1 MTIYTDDAPETETI
15 YNVSN
20 FNNTTEFDG
29 EGMLIAIIYTG
40 LDYTHEAFLTDP
52 SCPAL
57 NKDTIDTFIASTC
70 ANSLATNAKKDPLTA
85 DSVYIN
91 AKIPFAYDY
100 ANNDTDVMPKATASN
115 GYHGTHVAGIAA
127 GNSPTFRGVAL
138 NAQIAAMKVF
148 SDSASSATT
157 STILATLCDAVI
169 IDADVINFSLGSV
182 AGLSYAAD
190 ELTNQI
196 YQAIEDANILVAASA
211 GNSYNTAMGSNAG
224 DFPVTENPDY
234 GIVSSP
240 STYEGVI
247 SVASANSHIIEET
260 YLKSDELSFTYI
272 SAYNSL
278 TETTY
283 NIFDFINA
291 GTYELV
297 NIENY
302 GSADAYENTDVKG
315 KIVITQRGGG
325 LSFEEKELAA
335 YNAGAAGIIIYDNVT
350 GYGINMVVA
359 PENMKIACV
368 YVSKEAGEALINQKT
383 VTFSEEFIKSTPSMS
398 TFSSWGPTP
407 ELQIKPEITGIGGSV
422 YSAYTNGGYAYAS
435 GTSMASPYV
444 AGILALVKQSI
455 QANYP
460 SLTDEEIYNA
470 VYQRVMSTAD
480 ILTDLNGNYY
490 PVRQQGAG
498 LINAVSAIESEA
510 YIYVQNSS
518 KTKIELGDDK
528 ECRGIYNLT
537 FRVMNLSA
545 SPITY
550 FVDPIVLADEV
561 SSDGY
566 TLTQMGKVL
575 EGAAYTVRVA
585 EGGSADGYYITV
597 DAQGY
602 AVVTVRIELSE
613 KDKAYITDNFEYGTY
628 VEGWVILRPSDAE
641 KCTLSI
647 PYLTFF
653 GDWTSLPILDSDIYN
668 LDDTLTTGAFL
679 YAYNYFYYFVPGSYT
694 FSLPDGYEKPEA
706 DMDKAALSF
715 DSYFE
720 YKNYESTAAI
730 FFGTRRNITGATIE
744 IRNAISGEV
753 YAIYESNTGISKSYH
768 SEDNYVLSGYYIYF
782 SPYDLHIP
790 GNSLIEINVKVY
802 ANYLEDPQYKNN
814 DTYSMTFRVDY
825 ESPTIENV
833 TTEWVDDK
841 LILSFD
847 TWDEYY
853 IQCATMAAINMSNW
867 EKNLGAKYG
876 IVNNYAVYFPAMS
889 NGFKYPFIPAY
900 TDKGETASF
909 IFDITSIYYEYLSNP
924 DAYTYAITVYDY
936 ALNPVTYCL
945 DLSNLGKIEAF
956 ELDRTEI
963 TLDINEYT
971 ELVPLFT
978 PNENVNKDVTWS
990 VDNPEVISLEN
1001 GRILALSAGTATVT
1015 AVTANG
1021 ELSAQCVVTVT
1032 QNFASP
1038 YYAETITLDTES
1050 LSLVENSS
1058 YTLTIV
1064 SVEPWYTT
1072 NKNVLFASS
1081 DESVATVDENGKI
1094 TGISEGNA
1102 IITVSAADGGG
1113 AQALCN
1119 VQVTSGYSEFTIEG
1133 TILKAYSG
1141 NAAVV
1146 VVPEEVTDIGT
1157 VFMNNTYIQKVILP
1171 EGITQLANY
1180 AFYNCTN
1187 LAEINIPANVTT
1199 IGNYCFDYCGSLSTV
1214 IFEGTALTSIGNYSF
1229 AFTTSLKAI
1238 DLPEG
1243 LTTINTAAFNASGI
1257 EEIVMPSTLSVI
1269 GDGAFYY
1276 ALALRSVTFNEGLE
1290 NICREAF
1297 YGCSSLKEIIIPD
1310 SVTSISR
1317 YSVTSAGSTSSNYYT
1332 FAYCTSLERVVL
1344 GSNVTKIG
1352 KYAFYGCSSLKEIE
1366 WGGVTALYGYAFA
1379 ACGFEELTLPE
1390 QITSFNTYAFAD
1402 NVNLKKVYYYSSVSQ
1417 NYLFANCTSLETVA
1431 IKTDQ
1436 AFTFSSTT
1444 FSGCTSLAAFYV
1456 DENNASFT
1464 VIDNFLVRTDTM
1476 EATAIPGIL
1485 LTQEVVTIPEGITT
1499 FPAVFQNDTA
1509 LKTVYL
1515 PSTITSLPSS
1525 AFSNCSSLENV
1536 IFADN
1541 CALTSLPTYTF
1552 RNCSALTKISLP
1564 DNLETLGNYVF
1575 YGCTALTEV
1584 EFPNS
1589 ILSIGNYVFSGCTAL
1604 AEIEFPDSLLS
1615 IGNYV
1620 FQNCSS
1626 LKKVYFSENLASIG
1640 SYAFNKC
1647 SSLTEVKLPES
1658 LTSIGSNAFSGCT
1671 SLEVINLPDNFSS
1684 ISDYAFSQCTSLKEI
1699 DFPENVVSIGKYT
1712 FQQCSS
1718 LQNISISE
1726 GLVSI
1731 GNYAFYQCSSL
1742 NEISLPDSVN
1752 SIGTGAFK
1760 DCVEL
1765 KSLKLP
1771 ASLTN
1776 VPASIISDTLIES
1789 ITIPASVTS
1798 INTTAFSKAYKL
1810 REFIV
1815 EEGNE
1820 NFSVRDGIL
1829 FSSETPYILP
1839 NVLCGDDET
1848 WTVPEY
1854 FTSLPSQFFAYKTAG
1869 TVVIPSTVTE
1879 MVSSYLF
1886 KNSRIKE
1893 VIIET
1898 PFTEIHSYMYN
1909 YSHLEKIV
1917 IPDSVTTIGNN
1928 AFSYCDALKE
1938 VIIPESVVSIGTT
1951 LFANCNSINY
1961 LEIRSSC
1968 PDICNIFASPN
1979 MYETS
1984 SGVYLDNQISYTTWT
1999 SSLETLII
2007 AGNDY
2012 FTVVDNV
2019 LYTKDMKTLVLYPGG
2034 LTQSEFAIPEGVTR
2048 IEALAFRGNDNLTKV
2063 ILPESLVSIGHTA
2076 LYSCANL
2083 KTFEFRSYNAPLLEH
2098 YVNDDFY
2105 QYSIFTD
2112 KFLTNISD
2120 ADGSLE
2126 MIRPSNGKG
2135 YDSKYYLT
2143 YFGTV
2148 QLSEEVYEPAAKEL
2162 AATILNTQVFS
2173 LDDSDNI
2180 AQLRAAYDALSDA
2193 QKAHM
2198 GSEVLAK
2205 LTELEN
2211 SIALLVSQAAD
2222 LSAANVIND
2231 AIDIY
2236 FNSQYPS
2243 AQDMLDAI
2251 GKIMTDYDALTEN
2264 QKGYVNYNVILYG
2277 YDLAEANIVSEAIA
2291 VLSAGSDKTD
2301 IENARA
2307 AYEALNDTQK
2317 ALVNNYSDLLTAE
2330 YNMLQSAYDEALK
2343 AAEDAEK
2350 AVQEAQK
2357 EIEDLKEQ
2365 LRTSII
2371 SCQGE
2376 LDAFSITAALLLAV
2390 ACAVRII
2397 IKKKNKIS
2405 NK

>member
-1 MTIYTDDAPETETI
+1 M
-15 YNVSN
+15 
-20 FNNTTEFDG
+20 
-29 EGMLIAIIYTG
+29 
-40 LDYTHEAFLTDP
+40 
-52 SCPAL
+52 
-57 NKDTIDTFIASTC
+57 
-70 ANSLATNAKKDPLTA
+70 
-85 DSVYIN
+85 
-91 AKIPFAYDY
+91 
-100 ANNDTDVMPKATASN
+100 
-115 GYHGTHVAGIAA
+115 
-127 GNSPTFRGVAL
+127 
-138 NAQIAAMKVF
+138 
-148 SDSASSATT
+148 
-157 STILATLCDAVI
+157 
-169 IDADVINFSLGSV
+169 
-182 AGLSYAAD
+182 
-190 ELTNQI
+190 
-196 YQAIEDANILVAASA
+196 
-211 GNSYNTAMGSNAG
+211 
-224 DFPVTENPDY
+224 
-234 GIVSSP
+234 
-240 STYEGVI
+240 
-247 SVASANSHIIEET
+247 
-260 YLKSDELSFTYI
+260 
-272 SAYNSL
+272 
-278 TETTY
+278 
-283 NIFDFINA
+283 
-291 GTYELV
+291 
-297 NIENY
+297 
-302 GSADAYENTDVKG
+302 
-315 KIVITQRGGG
+315 
-325 LSFEEKELAA
+325 
-335 YNAGAAGIIIYDNVT
+335 
-350 GYGINMVVA
+350 
-359 PENMKIACV
+359 
-368 YVSKEAGEALINQKT
+368 
-383 VTFSEEFIKSTPSMS
+383 
-398 TFSSWGPTP
+398 
-407 ELQIKPEITGIGGSV
+407 
-422 YSAYTNGGYAYAS
+422 
-435 GTSMASPYV
+435 
-444 AGILALVKQSI
+444 
-455 QANYP
+455 
-460 SLTDEEIYNA
+460 
-470 VYQRVMSTAD
+470 
-480 ILTDLNGNYY
+480 
-490 PVRQQGAG
+490 
-498 LINAVSAIESEA
+498 
-510 YIYVQNSS
+510 
-518 KTKIELGDDK
+518 
-528 ECRGIYNLT
+528 
-537 FRVMNLSA
+537 
-545 SPITY
+545 
-550 FVDPIVLADEV
+550 
-561 SSDGY
+561 
-566 TLTQMGKVL
+566 
-575 EGAAYTVRVA
+575 
-585 EGGSADGYYITV
+585 
-597 DAQGY
+597 
-602 AVVTVRIELSE
+602 
-613 KDKAYITDNFEYGTY
+613 
-628 VEGWVILRPSDAE
+628 
-641 KCTLSI
+641 
-647 PYLTFF
+647 
-653 GDWTSLPILDSDIYN
+653 
-668 LDDTLTTGAFL
+668 
-679 YAYNYFYYFVPGSYT
+679 
-694 FSLPDGYEKPEA
+694 
-706 DMDKAALSF
+706 
-715 DSYFE
+715 
-720 YKNYESTAAI
+720 
-730 FFGTRRNITGATIE
+730 
-744 IRNAISGEV
+744 
-753 YAIYESNTGISKSYH
+753 
-768 SEDNYVLSGYYIYF
+768 LSGYYIYF

-936 ALNPVTYCL
+936 ALTPVTYCL

-1276 ALALRSVTFNEGLE
+1276 ALALHSVTFNEGLE

-1352 KYAFYGCSSLKEIE
+1352 KYTFYGCSSLKEIE

-1417 NYLFANCTSLETVA
+1417 NYVFANCT
-1431 IKTDQ
+1431 
-1436 AFTFSSTT
+1436 
-1444 FSGCTSLAAFYV
+1444 
-1456 DENNASFT
+1456 
-1464 VIDNFLVRTDTM
+1464 
-1476 EATAIPGIL
+1476 
-1485 LTQEVVTIPEGITT
+1485 
-1499 FPAVFQNDTA
+1499 
-1509 LKTVYL
+1509 
-1515 PSTITSLPSS
+1515 
-1525 AFSNCSSLENV
+1525 
-1536 IFADN
+1536 
-1541 CALTSLPTYTF
+1541 
-1552 RNCSALTKISLP
+1552 
-1564 DNLETLGNYVF
+1564 
-1575 YGCTALTEV
+1575 
-1584 EFPNS
+1584 
-1589 ILSIGNYVFSGCTAL
+1589 
-1604 AEIEFPDSLLS
+1604 
-1615 IGNYV
+1615 
-1620 FQNCSS
+1620 
-1626 LKKVYFSENLASIG
+1626 
-1640 SYAFNKC
+1640 
-1647 SSLTEVKLPES
+1647 
-1658 LTSIGSNAFSGCT
+1658 
-1671 SLEVINLPDNFSS
+1671 
-1684 ISDYAFSQCTSLKEI
+1684 
-1699 DFPENVVSIGKYT
+1699 
-1712 FQQCSS
+1712 
-1718 LQNISISE
+1718 
-1726 GLVSI
+1726 
-1731 GNYAFYQCSSL
+1731 
-1742 NEISLPDSVN
+1742 
-1752 SIGTGAFK
+1752 
-1760 DCVEL
+1760 
-1765 KSLKLP
+1765 
-1771 ASLTN
+1771 
-1776 VPASIISDTLIES
+1776 
-1789 ITIPASVTS
+1789 
-1798 INTTAFSKAYKL
+1798 
-1810 REFIV
+1810 
-1815 EEGNE
+1815 
-1820 NFSVRDGIL
+1820 
-1829 FSSETPYILP
+1829 
-1839 NVLCGDDET
+1839 
-1848 WTVPEY
+1848 
-1854 FTSLPSQFFAYKTAG
+1854 
-1869 TVVIPSTVTE
+1869 
-1879 MVSSYLF
+1879 
-1886 KNSRIKE
+1886 
-1893 VIIET
+1893 
-1898 PFTEIHSYMYN
+1898 
-1909 YSHLEKIV
+1909 
-1917 IPDSVTTIGNN
+1917 
-1928 AFSYCDALKE
+1928 
-1938 VIIPESVVSIGTT
+1938 
-1951 LFANCNSINY
+1951 
-1961 LEIRSSC
+1961 
-1968 PDICNIFASPN
+1968 
-1979 MYETS
+1979 
-1984 SGVYLDNQISYTTWT
+1984 
-1999 SSLETLII
+1999 SLETLII

-2012 FTVVDNV
+2012 FTEVDNV

-2048 IEALAFRGNDNLTKV
+2048 IEALAFRENDNLTKV

-2251 GKIMTDYDALTEN
+2251 EKIMTDYDALTEN

-2301 IENARA
+2301 IENVRA

-2330 YNMLQSAYDEALK
+2330 YNMLQSAYDEGLK
-2343 AAEDAEK
+2343 TAEDAEK
-2350 AVQEAQK
+2350 AVQEAQE

-2376 LDAFSITAALLLAV
+2376 SDALSITAALLLAV
-2390 ACAVRII
+2390 ACAVLII

-2405 NK
+2405 KK

>member
-1 MTIYTDDAPETETI
+1 
-15 YNVSN
+15 
-20 FNNTTEFDG
+20 
-29 EGMLIAIIYTG
+29 
-40 LDYTHEAFLTDP
+40 
-52 SCPAL
+52 
-57 NKDTIDTFIASTC
+57 
-70 ANSLATNAKKDPLTA
+70 
-85 DSVYIN
+85 
-91 AKIPFAYDY
+91 
-100 ANNDTDVMPKATASN
+100 
-115 GYHGTHVAGIAA
+115 
-127 GNSPTFRGVAL
+127 
-138 NAQIAAMKVF
+138 
-148 SDSASSATT
+148 
-157 STILATLCDAVI
+157 
-169 IDADVINFSLGSV
+169 
-182 AGLSYAAD
+182 
-190 ELTNQI
+190 
-196 YQAIEDANILVAASA
+196 
-211 GNSYNTAMGSNAG
+211 
-224 DFPVTENPDY
+224 
-234 GIVSSP
+234 
-240 STYEGVI
+240 
-247 SVASANSHIIEET
+247 
-260 YLKSDELSFTYI
+260 
-272 SAYNSL
+272 
-278 TETTY
+278 
-283 NIFDFINA
+283 
-291 GTYELV
+291 
-297 NIENY
+297 
-302 GSADAYENTDVKG
+302 
-315 KIVITQRGGG
+315 
-325 LSFEEKELAA
+325 
-335 YNAGAAGIIIYDNVT
+335 
-350 GYGINMVVA
+350 
-359 PENMKIACV
+359 
-368 YVSKEAGEALINQKT
+368 
-383 VTFSEEFIKSTPSMS
+383 
-398 TFSSWGPTP
+398 
-407 ELQIKPEITGIGGSV
+407 
-422 YSAYTNGGYAYAS
+422 
-435 GTSMASPYV
+435 
-444 AGILALVKQSI
+444 
-455 QANYP
+455 
-460 SLTDEEIYNA
+460 
-470 VYQRVMSTAD
+470 
-480 ILTDLNGNYY
+480 
-490 PVRQQGAG
+490 
-498 LINAVSAIESEA
+498 
-510 YIYVQNSS
+510 
-518 KTKIELGDDK
+518 
-528 ECRGIYNLT
+528 
-537 FRVMNLSA
+537 MNLSA

-668 LDDTLTTGAFL
+668 LDDTLTTGTFL

-730 FFGTRRNITGATIE
+730 FLGTRRNITGATIE

-753 YAIYESNTGISKSYH
+753 YAIYESNTGISKSYY

-814 DTYSMTFRVDY
+814 DTNSMTFRVDY

-1276 ALALRSVTFNEGLE
+1276 ALALHSVTFNEGLE

-1352 KYAFYGCSSLKEIE
+1352 KYTFYGCSSLKEIE

-1436 AFTFSSTT
+1436 AFTFSPTT

-1541 CALTSLPTYTF
+1541 CAL
-1552 RNCSALTKISLP
+1552 SAIS
-1564 DNLETLGNYVF
+1564 
-1575 YGCTALTEV
+1575 
-1584 EFPNS
+1584 
-1589 ILSIGNYVFSGCTAL
+1589 
-1604 AEIEFPDSLLS
+1604 
-1615 IGNYV
+1615 
-1620 FQNCSS
+1620 
-1626 LKKVYFSENLASIG
+1626 AS
-1640 SYAFNKC
+1640 AFNKC
-1647 SSLTEVKLPES
+1647 SSLKNIDLPDNITTISSTAFQYSGLISIELPIDLVTIGDRAFQSCLSLES
-1658 LTSIGSNAFSGCT
+1658 VVFHDNVTTLGQQVFIYCSALKNVVLSNTLSSVNRGIFASCT
-1671 SLEVINLPDNFSS
+1671 SLETIELPDSLTVIGDSMFSGCS
-1684 ISDYAFSQCTSLKEI
+1684 SLKYVKLPGEATSLGSSVFASCTSLETI
-1699 DFPENVVSIGKYT
+1699 DLPDTISSIG
-1712 FQQCSS
+1712 S
-1718 LQNISISE
+1718 LAFSE
-1726 GLVSI
+1726 T
-1731 GNYAFYQCSSL
+1731 A
-1742 NEISLPDSVN
+1742 
-1752 SIGTGAFK
+1752 
-1760 DCVEL
+1760 
-1765 KSLKLP
+1765 
-1771 ASLTN
+1771 
-1776 VPASIISDTLIES
+1776 IES

-2034 LTQSEFAIPEGVTR
+2034 IAQNEFTVPEGVTR
-2048 IEALAFRGNDNLTKV
+2048 IEALAFRENDNLTKV
-2063 ILPESLVSIGHTA
+2063 ILPESLVSIGHKA
-2076 LYSCANL
+2076 FYSCAAL

-2330 YNMLQSAYDEALK
+2330 YNMLQSAYDEGLK
-2343 AAEDAEK
+2343 TAEDAEK
-2350 AVQEAQK
+2350 AVQEAQE

-2376 LDAFSITAALLLAV
+2376 SDALSITAALLLAV
-2390 ACAVRII
+2390 ACAVLII

>member
-20 FNNTTEFDG
+20 FNNTMEFDG

-100 ANNDTDVMPKATASN
+100 ANNDTDVMPKTASN
-115 GYHGTHVAGIAA
+115 GYHGTHVADIAA
-127 GNSPTFRGVAL
+127 GNSPTFRGVAP

-169 IDADVINFSLGSV
+169 IDADVINLSLGSV

-234 GIVSSP
+234 GIVSSL

-537 FRVMNLSA
+537 FRVMNLSF

-730 FFGTRRNITGATIE
+730 FLGTRRNITGATIE

-753 YAIYESNTGISKSYH
+753 YAIYESNTGISKSYY

-1352 KYAFYGCSSLKEIE
+1352 KYTFYGCSSLKEIE

-1541 CALTSLPTYTF
+1541 CAL
-1552 RNCSALTKISLP
+1552 SAIS
-1564 DNLETLGNYVF
+1564 
-1575 YGCTALTEV
+1575 
-1584 EFPNS
+1584 
-1589 ILSIGNYVFSGCTAL
+1589 
-1604 AEIEFPDSLLS
+1604 
-1615 IGNYV
+1615 
-1620 FQNCSS
+1620 
-1626 LKKVYFSENLASIG
+1626 AS
-1640 SYAFNKC
+1640 AFNKC
-1647 SSLTEVKLPES
+1647 SSLKNIDLPDNITTISSTAFQYSGLISIELPIDLVTIGDRAFQSCLSLESVVFHDNVTTLGQQVFIYCSALKNVVLSNTLSSVNRGIFASCTSLKTIELPDSLTVIGDSMFSGCSSLKYVKLPGEATS
-1658 LTSIGSNAFSGCT
+1658 LGSSVFASCT
-1671 SLEVINLPDNFSS
+1671 SLETIDLPDTISS
-1684 ISDYAFSQCTSLKEI
+1684 IGSLAFSET
-1699 DFPENVVSIGKYT
+1699 
-1712 FQQCSS
+1712 
-1718 LQNISISE
+1718 
-1726 GLVSI
+1726 
-1731 GNYAFYQCSSL
+1731 A
-1742 NEISLPDSVN
+1742 
-1752 SIGTGAFK
+1752 
-1760 DCVEL
+1760 
-1765 KSLKLP
+1765 
-1771 ASLTN
+1771 
-1776 VPASIISDTLIES
+1776 IES

-1854 FTSLPSQFFAYKTAG
+1854 ITSLPSQFFAYKTAG

-1879 MVSSYLF
+1879 MVQKQLFYFSY
-1886 KNSRIKE
+1886 IKE
-1893 VIIET
+1893 IIIET
-1898 PFTEIHSYMYN
+1898 PITSIGDQMFYYAKG
-1909 YSHLEKIV
+1909 LEKIV

-2012 FTVVDNV
+2012 FTEVDNV

-2034 LTQSEFAIPEGVTR
+2034 IAQNEFTVPEGVTR
-2048 IEALAFRGNDNLTKV
+2048 IEALAFRENDNLTKV
-2063 ILPESLVSIGHTA
+2063 ILPESLVSIGHKA
-2076 LYSCANL
+2076 FYSCAAL
-2083 KTFEFRSYNAPLLEH
+2083 KTFEFRSFEAPILENI
-2098 YVNDDFY
+2098 VG
-2105 QYSIFTD
+2105 YSVLYTGIYTD
-2112 KFLTNISD
+2112 KFLTNIAD

-2148 QLSEEVYEPAAKEL
+2148 QLSEEVYEPVAKEL

-2264 QKGYVNYNVILYG
+2264 QKDYVNYDVMLYG
-2277 YDLAEANIVSEAIA
+2277 YDLARANIVSEAIA

-2301 IENARA
+2301 IENVRA

-2330 YNMLQSAYDEALK
+2330 YNMLQSAYDEGLK
-2343 AAEDAEK
+2343 TAEDAEK
-2350 AVQEAQK
+2350 AAQEAQE
-2357 EIEDLKEQ
+2357 EIDDLKEQ

-2371 SCQGE
+2371 SCQSE
-2376 LDAFSITAALLLAV
+2376 SDAFSITAVLLLAV
-2390 ACAVRII
+2390 ACAVLII

>member
-1 MTIYTDDAPETETI
+1 
-15 YNVSN
+15 
-20 FNNTTEFDG
+20 
-29 EGMLIAIIYTG
+29 
-40 LDYTHEAFLTDP
+40 
-52 SCPAL
+52 
-57 NKDTIDTFIASTC
+57 
-70 ANSLATNAKKDPLTA
+70 
-85 DSVYIN
+85 
-91 AKIPFAYDY
+91 
-100 ANNDTDVMPKATASN
+100 
-115 GYHGTHVAGIAA
+115 
-127 GNSPTFRGVAL
+127 
-138 NAQIAAMKVF
+138 
-148 SDSASSATT
+148 
-157 STILATLCDAVI
+157 
-169 IDADVINFSLGSV
+169 
-182 AGLSYAAD
+182 
-190 ELTNQI
+190 
-196 YQAIEDANILVAASA
+196 
-211 GNSYNTAMGSNAG
+211 
-224 DFPVTENPDY
+224 
-234 GIVSSP
+234 
-240 STYEGVI
+240 
-247 SVASANSHIIEET
+247 
-260 YLKSDELSFTYI
+260 
-272 SAYNSL
+272 
-278 TETTY
+278 
-283 NIFDFINA
+283 
-291 GTYELV
+291 
-297 NIENY
+297 
-302 GSADAYENTDVKG
+302 
-315 KIVITQRGGG
+315 
-325 LSFEEKELAA
+325 
-335 YNAGAAGIIIYDNVT
+335 
-350 GYGINMVVA
+350 
-359 PENMKIACV
+359 
-368 YVSKEAGEALINQKT
+368 
-383 VTFSEEFIKSTPSMS
+383 
-398 TFSSWGPTP
+398 
-407 ELQIKPEITGIGGSV
+407 
-422 YSAYTNGGYAYAS
+422 
-435 GTSMASPYV
+435 
-444 AGILALVKQSI
+444 
-455 QANYP
+455 
-460 SLTDEEIYNA
+460 
-470 VYQRVMSTAD
+470 
-480 ILTDLNGNYY
+480 
-490 PVRQQGAG
+490 
-498 LINAVSAIESEA
+498 
-510 YIYVQNSS
+510 
-518 KTKIELGDDK
+518 
-528 ECRGIYNLT
+528 
-537 FRVMNLSA
+537 
-545 SPITY
+545 
-550 FVDPIVLADEV
+550 
-561 SSDGY
+561 
-566 TLTQMGKVL
+566 
-575 EGAAYTVRVA
+575 
-585 EGGSADGYYITV
+585 
-597 DAQGY
+597 
-602 AVVTVRIELSE
+602 
-613 KDKAYITDNFEYGTY
+613 
-628 VEGWVILRPSDAE
+628 
-641 KCTLSI
+641 
-647 PYLTFF
+647 
-653 GDWTSLPILDSDIYN
+653 
-668 LDDTLTTGAFL
+668 
-679 YAYNYFYYFVPGSYT
+679 
-694 FSLPDGYEKPEA
+694 
-706 DMDKAALSF
+706 
-715 DSYFE
+715 
-720 YKNYESTAAI
+720 
-730 FFGTRRNITGATIE
+730 
-744 IRNAISGEV
+744 
-753 YAIYESNTGISKSYH
+753 
-768 SEDNYVLSGYYIYF
+768 
-782 SPYDLHIP
+782 
-790 GNSLIEINVKVY
+790 
-802 ANYLEDPQYKNN
+802 
-814 DTYSMTFRVDY
+814 MTFRVDY

-833 TTEWVDDK
+833 TTEWVDNK

-909 IFDITSIYYEYLSNP
+909 IFDITSIYYKYLSNP

-978 PNENVNKDVTWS
+978 PNKNVNKDVTWS

-1575 YGCTALTEV
+1575 YGCTAL
-1584 EFPNS
+1584 
-1589 ILSIGNYVFSGCTAL
+1589 

-1917 IPDSVTTIGNN
+1917 LPDLVTYIGAY
-1928 AFSYCDALKE
+1928 AFNGCSNLKE
-1938 VIIPESVVSIGTT
+1938 IIIPV
-1951 LFANCNSINY
+1951 
-1961 LEIRSSC
+1961 
-1968 PDICNIFASPN
+1968 
-1979 MYETS
+1979 
-1984 SGVYLDNQISYTTWT
+1984 
-1999 SSLETLII
+1999 
-2007 AGNDY
+2007 
-2012 FTVVDNV
+2012 
-2019 LYTKDMKTLVLYPGG
+2019 
-2034 LTQSEFAIPEGVTR
+2034 
-2048 IEALAFRGNDNLTKV
+2048 
-2063 ILPESLVSIGHTA
+2063 
-2076 LYSCANL
+2076 
-2083 KTFEFRSYNAPLLEH
+2083 
-2098 YVNDDFY
+2098 
-2105 QYSIFTD
+2105 
-2112 KFLTNISD
+2112 
-2120 ADGSLE
+2120 
-2126 MIRPSNGKG
+2126 
-2135 YDSKYYLT
+2135 
-2143 YFGTV
+2143 
-2148 QLSEEVYEPAAKEL
+2148 
-2162 AATILNTQVFS
+2162 
-2173 LDDSDNI
+2173 
-2180 AQLRAAYDALSDA
+2180 
-2193 QKAHM
+2193 
-2198 GSEVLAK
+2198 
-2205 LTELEN
+2205 
-2211 SIALLVSQAAD
+2211 
-2222 LSAANVIND
+2222 
-2231 AIDIY
+2231 
-2236 FNSQYPS
+2236 
-2243 AQDMLDAI
+2243 
-2251 GKIMTDYDALTEN
+2251 
-2264 QKGYVNYNVILYG
+2264 
-2277 YDLAEANIVSEAIA
+2277 
-2291 VLSAGSDKTD
+2291 
-2301 IENARA
+2301 
-2307 AYEALNDTQK
+2307 
-2317 ALVNNYSDLLTAE
+2317 
-2330 YNMLQSAYDEALK
+2330 
-2343 AAEDAEK
+2343 
-2350 AVQEAQK
+2350 
-2357 EIEDLKEQ
+2357 
-2365 LRTSII
+2365 
-2371 SCQGE
+2371 
-2376 LDAFSITAALLLAV
+2376 
-2390 ACAVRII
+2390 
-2397 IKKKNKIS
+2397 IS
-2405 NK
+2405 NLPG

>member
-1 MTIYTDDAPETETI
+1 
-15 YNVSN
+15 
-20 FNNTTEFDG
+20 
-29 EGMLIAIIYTG
+29 
-40 LDYTHEAFLTDP
+40 
-52 SCPAL
+52 
-57 NKDTIDTFIASTC
+57 
-70 ANSLATNAKKDPLTA
+70 
-85 DSVYIN
+85 
-91 AKIPFAYDY
+91 
-100 ANNDTDVMPKATASN
+100 
-115 GYHGTHVAGIAA
+115 
-127 GNSPTFRGVAL
+127 
-138 NAQIAAMKVF
+138 
-148 SDSASSATT
+148 
-157 STILATLCDAVI
+157 
-169 IDADVINFSLGSV
+169 
-182 AGLSYAAD
+182 
-190 ELTNQI
+190 
-196 YQAIEDANILVAASA
+196 
-211 GNSYNTAMGSNAG
+211 
-224 DFPVTENPDY
+224 
-234 GIVSSP
+234 
-240 STYEGVI
+240 
-247 SVASANSHIIEET
+247 
-260 YLKSDELSFTYI
+260 
-272 SAYNSL
+272 
-278 TETTY
+278 
-283 NIFDFINA
+283 
-291 GTYELV
+291 
-297 NIENY
+297 
-302 GSADAYENTDVKG
+302 
-315 KIVITQRGGG
+315 
-325 LSFEEKELAA
+325 
-335 YNAGAAGIIIYDNVT
+335 
-350 GYGINMVVA
+350 
-359 PENMKIACV
+359 
-368 YVSKEAGEALINQKT
+368 
-383 VTFSEEFIKSTPSMS
+383 
-398 TFSSWGPTP
+398 
-407 ELQIKPEITGIGGSV
+407 
-422 YSAYTNGGYAYAS
+422 
-435 GTSMASPYV
+435 
-444 AGILALVKQSI
+444 
-455 QANYP
+455 
-460 SLTDEEIYNA
+460 
-470 VYQRVMSTAD
+470 
-480 ILTDLNGNYY
+480 
-490 PVRQQGAG
+490 
-498 LINAVSAIESEA
+498 
-510 YIYVQNSS
+510 
-518 KTKIELGDDK
+518 
-528 ECRGIYNLT
+528 
-537 FRVMNLSA
+537 
-545 SPITY
+545 
-550 FVDPIVLADEV
+550 
-561 SSDGY
+561 
-566 TLTQMGKVL
+566 
-575 EGAAYTVRVA
+575 
-585 EGGSADGYYITV
+585 
-597 DAQGY
+597 
-602 AVVTVRIELSE
+602 
-613 KDKAYITDNFEYGTY
+613 
-628 VEGWVILRPSDAE
+628 
-641 KCTLSI
+641 
-647 PYLTFF
+647 
-653 GDWTSLPILDSDIYN
+653 
-668 LDDTLTTGAFL
+668 
-679 YAYNYFYYFVPGSYT
+679 
-694 FSLPDGYEKPEA
+694 
-706 DMDKAALSF
+706 
-715 DSYFE
+715 
-720 YKNYESTAAI
+720 
-730 FFGTRRNITGATIE
+730 
-744 IRNAISGEV
+744 
-753 YAIYESNTGISKSYH
+753 
-768 SEDNYVLSGYYIYF
+768 
-782 SPYDLHIP
+782 
-790 GNSLIEINVKVY
+790 
-802 ANYLEDPQYKNN
+802 
-814 DTYSMTFRVDY
+814 
-825 ESPTIENV
+825 
-833 TTEWVDDK
+833 
-841 LILSFD
+841 
-847 TWDEYY
+847 
-853 IQCATMAAINMSNW
+853 
-867 EKNLGAKYG
+867 
-876 IVNNYAVYFPAMS
+876 MS

-1352 KYAFYGCSSLKEIE
+1352 KYTFYGCSSLKEIE
-1366 WGGVTALYGYAFA
+1366 WSGVTALYGYAFA

-1390 QITSFNTYAFAD
+1390 QITFFNTYAFAD

-1541 CALTSLPTYTF
+1541 CAL
-1552 RNCSALTKISLP
+1552 SAIS
-1564 DNLETLGNYVF
+1564 
-1575 YGCTALTEV
+1575 
-1584 EFPNS
+1584 
-1589 ILSIGNYVFSGCTAL
+1589 
-1604 AEIEFPDSLLS
+1604 
-1615 IGNYV
+1615 
-1620 FQNCSS
+1620 
-1626 LKKVYFSENLASIG
+1626 AS
-1640 SYAFNKC
+1640 AFNKC
-1647 SSLTEVKLPES
+1647 SSLKNIDLPDNITTISSTAFQYSGLISIELPIDLVTIGDRAFQSCLSLESVVFHDNVTTLGQQVFIYCSALKNVVLSNTLSSVNRGIFASCTSLKTIELPDSLTVIGDSMFSGCSSLKYVKLPGEATS
-1658 LTSIGSNAFSGCT
+1658 LGSSVFASCT
-1671 SLEVINLPDNFSS
+1671 SLETIDLPDTISS
-1684 ISDYAFSQCTSLKEI
+1684 IGSLAFSET
-1699 DFPENVVSIGKYT
+1699 
-1712 FQQCSS
+1712 
-1718 LQNISISE
+1718 
-1726 GLVSI
+1726 
-1731 GNYAFYQCSSL
+1731 A
-1742 NEISLPDSVN
+1742 
-1752 SIGTGAFK
+1752 
-1760 DCVEL
+1760 
-1765 KSLKLP
+1765 
-1771 ASLTN
+1771 
-1776 VPASIISDTLIES
+1776 IES

-1829 FSSETPYILP
+1829 FSSETPYIHP

-1854 FTSLPSQFFAYKTAG
+1854 ITSLPSQFFAYKTAG

-1879 MVSSYLF
+1879 MVQKQLFYFSY
-1886 KNSRIKE
+1886 IKE
-1893 VIIET
+1893 IIIET
-1898 PFTEIHSYMYN
+1898 PITSIGDQMFYYAKG
-1909 YSHLEKIV
+1909 LEKIV

-1984 SGVYLDNQISYTTWT
+1984 SGVYLDNQISYTTWS
-1999 SSLETLII
+1999 SSLETLIL
-2007 AGNDY
+2007 AENDY

-2034 LTQSEFAIPEGVTR
+2034 LTQSEFTVPEGVTR
-2048 IEALAFRGNDNLTKV
+2048 IEVLAFRENDNLTKV
-2063 ILPESLVSIGHTA
+2063 ILPESLVSIGHKA
-2076 LYSCANL
+2076 FYSCANL

-2264 QKGYVNYNVILYG
+2264 QKDYVNYNVILYG

-2330 YNMLQSAYDEALK
+2330 YNMLQSAYDEGLK
-2343 AAEDAEK
+2343 TAEDAEK
-2350 AVQEAQK
+2350 AAQEAQK

-2376 LDAFSITAALLLAV
+2376 SDAFSITAVLLLAV
-2390 ACAVRII
+2390 ACAVLII

>member
-20 FNNTTEFDG
+20 FNNTMEFDG

-115 GYHGTHVAGIAA
+115 GYHGTHVADIAA
-127 GNSPTFRGVAL
+127 GNSPTFRGVAP

-148 SDSASSATT
+148 TDLGTASSAC
-157 STILATLCDAVI
+157 ILYALSDAVL
-169 IDADVINFSLGSV
+169 IDADVINLSLGSV

-196 YQAIEDANILVAASA
+196 YHAIEDANILVAASA

-498 LINAVSAIESEA
+498 RINAVSAIESEA

-566 TLTQMGKVL
+566 TLTQMGKLL

-668 LDDTLTTGAFL
+668 LDDTLTTGTFL

-730 FFGTRRNITGATIE
+730 FLGTRRNITGATIE

-753 YAIYESNTGISKSYH
+753 YAIYESNTGISKSYY

-876 IVNNYAVYFPAMS
+876 IFNNYAVYFPAMS

-936 ALNPVTYCL
+936 ALTPVTYCL

-1064 SVEPWYTT
+1064 SVEPLYTT
-1072 NKNVLFASS
+1072 NTNVLFASS

-1276 ALALRSVTFNEGLE
+1276 ALALHSVTFNEGLE

-1352 KYAFYGCSSLKEIE
+1352 KYTFYGCSSLKEIE

-1712 FQQCSS
+1712 FQQCYS

-1742 NEISLPDSVN
+1742 NEISLSDSVN

-1765 KSLKLP
+1765 KSLRLP

-1776 VPASIISDTLIES
+1776 VPASIISGTLIES

-2034 LTQSEFAIPEGVTR
+2034 IAQNEFTVPEGVTR
-2048 IEALAFRGNDNLTKV
+2048 IEALAFRENDNLTKV
-2063 ILPESLVSIGHTA
+2063 ILPESLVSIGHKA
-2076 LYSCANL
+2076 FYSCANL

-2112 KFLTNISD
+2112 KFLTNIAD

-2264 QKGYVNYNVILYG
+2264 QKDYVNYDVMLYG
-2277 YDLAEANIVSEAIA
+2277 YDLARANIVSEAIA

-2301 IENARA
+2301 IENVRA

-2330 YNMLQSAYDEALK
+2330 YNMLQSAYDEGLK
-2343 AAEDAEK
+2343 TAEDAEK
-2350 AVQEAQK
+2350 AAQEAQE
-2357 EIEDLKEQ
+2357 EIDDLKEQ

-2371 SCQGE
+2371 SCQSE
-2376 LDAFSITAALLLAV
+2376 SDAFSITAVLLLAV
-2390 ACAVRII
+2390 ACAVLII

>member
-1 MTIYTDDAPETETI
+1 M
-15 YNVSN
+15 
-20 FNNTTEFDG
+20 
-29 EGMLIAIIYTG
+29 
-40 LDYTHEAFLTDP
+40 
-52 SCPAL
+52 
-57 NKDTIDTFIASTC
+57 
-70 ANSLATNAKKDPLTA
+70 ATNAKKDPLTA

-127 GNSPTFRGVAL
+127 GNSPTFRGVAP

-169 IDADVINFSLGSV
+169 IDADVINLSLGSV

-407 ELQIKPEITGIGGSV
+407 KLQIKPEITGIGGSV

-730 FFGTRRNITGATIE
+730 FLGTRRNITGATIE

-1001 GRILALSAGTATVT
+1001 GRILVLSAGTATVT

-1229 AFTTSLKAI
+1229 AFTTYLKAI
-1238 DLPEG
+1238 DLPKG

-1352 KYAFYGCSSLKEIE
+1352 KYTFYGCSSLKEIE
-1366 WGGVTALYGYAFA
+1366 WSGVTALYGYAFA

-1390 QITSFNTYAFAD
+1390 QITFFNTYAFAD

-1541 CALTSLPTYTF
+1541 CAL
-1552 RNCSALTKISLP
+1552 SAIP
-1564 DNLETLGNYVF
+1564 
-1575 YGCTALTEV
+1575 
-1584 EFPNS
+1584 
-1589 ILSIGNYVFSGCTAL
+1589 
-1604 AEIEFPDSLLS
+1604 
-1615 IGNYV
+1615 
-1620 FQNCSS
+1620 
-1626 LKKVYFSENLASIG
+1626 AS
-1640 SYAFNKC
+1640 AFNKC
-1647 SSLTEVKLPES
+1647 SSLKNIDLPDNITTISSTAFQYSGLISIELPIDLVTIGDRAFQSCLSLES
-1658 LTSIGSNAFSGCT
+1658 VVFHDNVTTLGQQVFIYCSALKNVVLSNTLSSVNRGIFASCT
-1671 SLEVINLPDNFSS
+1671 SLETIELPDSLTVIGDSMFSGCS
-1684 ISDYAFSQCTSLKEI
+1684 SLKYVKLPGEATSLGSSVFASCTSLETI
-1699 DFPENVVSIGKYT
+1699 DLPDTISSIG
-1712 FQQCSS
+1712 S
-1718 LQNISISE
+1718 LAFSE
-1726 GLVSI
+1726 T
-1731 GNYAFYQCSSL
+1731 A
-1742 NEISLPDSVN
+1742 
-1752 SIGTGAFK
+1752 
-1760 DCVEL
+1760 
-1765 KSLKLP
+1765 
-1771 ASLTN
+1771 
-1776 VPASIISDTLIES
+1776 IES

-1984 SGVYLDNQISYTTWT
+1984 SGVYLDNQISYTTWS
-1999 SSLETLII
+1999 SSLETLIL
-2007 AGNDY
+2007 AENDY

-2034 LTQSEFAIPEGVTR
+2034 IAQNEFTVPEGVTR
-2048 IEALAFRGNDNLTKV
+2048 IEALAFRENDNLTKV
-2063 ILPESLVSIGHTA
+2063 ILPESLVSIGHKA
-2076 LYSCANL
+2076 FYSCAAL

-2264 QKGYVNYNVILYG
+2264 QKDYVNYNVILYG

-2301 IENARA
+2301 IENVRA

-2350 AVQEAQK
+2350 AAQEAQK

-2376 LDAFSITAALLLAV
+2376 SDALSITAALLLAV
-2390 ACAVRII
+2390 ACAVLII

>member
-20 FNNTTEFDG
+20 FNNTMEFDG

-115 GYHGTHVAGIAA
+115 GYHGTHVADIAA
-127 GNSPTFRGVAL
+127 GNSPTFRGVAP

-169 IDADVINFSLGSV
+169 IDADVINLSLGSV

-196 YQAIEDANILVAASA
+196 YHAIEDANILVAASA

-325 LSFEEKELAA
+325 QSFEEKELAA

-730 FFGTRRNITGATIE
+730 FLGTRRNITGATIE

-753 YAIYESNTGISKSYH
+753 YAIYESNTGISKSYY

-833 TTEWVDDK
+833 TTEWVDEK

-1072 NKNVLFASS
+1072 NKKVLFASS

-1352 KYAFYGCSSLKEIE
+1352 KYTFYGCSSLKEIE

-1417 NYLFANCTSLETVA
+1417 NYLFANCTSLET
-1431 IKTDQ
+1431 
-1436 AFTFSSTT
+1436 
-1444 FSGCTSLAAFYV
+1444 
-1456 DENNASFT
+1456 
-1464 VIDNFLVRTDTM
+1464 
-1476 EATAIPGIL
+1476 
-1485 LTQEVVTIPEGITT
+1485 
-1499 FPAVFQNDTA
+1499 
-1509 LKTVYL
+1509 
-1515 PSTITSLPSS
+1515 
-1525 AFSNCSSLENV
+1525 
-1536 IFADN
+1536 
-1541 CALTSLPTYTF
+1541 
-1552 RNCSALTKISLP
+1552 
-1564 DNLETLGNYVF
+1564 
-1575 YGCTALTEV
+1575 
-1584 EFPNS
+1584 
-1589 ILSIGNYVFSGCTAL
+1589 
-1604 AEIEFPDSLLS
+1604 
-1615 IGNYV
+1615 
-1620 FQNCSS
+1620 
-1626 LKKVYFSENLASIG
+1626 
-1640 SYAFNKC
+1640 
-1647 SSLTEVKLPES
+1647 
-1658 LTSIGSNAFSGCT
+1658 
-1671 SLEVINLPDNFSS
+1671 
-1684 ISDYAFSQCTSLKEI
+1684 
-1699 DFPENVVSIGKYT
+1699 
-1712 FQQCSS
+1712 
-1718 LQNISISE
+1718 
-1726 GLVSI
+1726 
-1731 GNYAFYQCSSL
+1731 
-1742 NEISLPDSVN
+1742 
-1752 SIGTGAFK
+1752 
-1760 DCVEL
+1760 
-1765 KSLKLP
+1765 
-1771 ASLTN
+1771 
-1776 VPASIISDTLIES
+1776 
-1789 ITIPASVTS
+1789 
-1798 INTTAFSKAYKL
+1798 
-1810 REFIV
+1810 
-1815 EEGNE
+1815 
-1820 NFSVRDGIL
+1820 
-1829 FSSETPYILP
+1829 
-1839 NVLCGDDET
+1839 
-1848 WTVPEY
+1848 
-1854 FTSLPSQFFAYKTAG
+1854 
-1869 TVVIPSTVTE
+1869 
-1879 MVSSYLF
+1879 
-1886 KNSRIKE
+1886 
-1893 VIIET
+1893 
-1898 PFTEIHSYMYN
+1898 
-1909 YSHLEKIV
+1909 
-1917 IPDSVTTIGNN
+1917 
-1928 AFSYCDALKE
+1928 
-1938 VIIPESVVSIGTT
+1938 
-1951 LFANCNSINY
+1951 
-1961 LEIRSSC
+1961 
-1968 PDICNIFASPN
+1968 
-1979 MYETS
+1979 
-1984 SGVYLDNQISYTTWT
+1984 
-1999 SSLETLII
+1999 LII

-2012 FTVVDNV
+2012 FTEVDNV

-2034 LTQSEFAIPEGVTR
+2034 IAQNEFTVPEGVTR
-2048 IEALAFRGNDNLTKV
+2048 IEALAFRENDNLTKV
-2063 ILPESLVSIGHTA
+2063 ILPESLVSIGHKA
-2076 LYSCANL
+2076 FYSCANL

-2264 QKGYVNYNVILYG
+2264 QKGYVNYDVMLYG
-2277 YDLAEANIVSEAIA
+2277 YDLARANIVSEAIA

-2301 IENARA
+2301 IENVRA
-2307 AYEALNDTQK
+2307 AYEALNDAQK

-2343 AAEDAEK
+2343 AAEYAEK
-2350 AVQEAQK
+2350 AAQEAQK

-2376 LDAFSITAALLLAV
+2376 SDALSITAALLLAV
-2390 ACAVRII
+2390 ACAVLII

>member
-1 MTIYTDDAPETETI
+1 
-15 YNVSN
+15 
-20 FNNTTEFDG
+20 
-29 EGMLIAIIYTG
+29 
-40 LDYTHEAFLTDP
+40 
-52 SCPAL
+52 
-57 NKDTIDTFIASTC
+57 
-70 ANSLATNAKKDPLTA
+70 
-85 DSVYIN
+85 
-91 AKIPFAYDY
+91 
-100 ANNDTDVMPKATASN
+100 
-115 GYHGTHVAGIAA
+115 
-127 GNSPTFRGVAL
+127 
-138 NAQIAAMKVF
+138 
-148 SDSASSATT
+148 
-157 STILATLCDAVI
+157 
-169 IDADVINFSLGSV
+169 
-182 AGLSYAAD
+182 
-190 ELTNQI
+190 
-196 YQAIEDANILVAASA
+196 
-211 GNSYNTAMGSNAG
+211 
-224 DFPVTENPDY
+224 
-234 GIVSSP
+234 
-240 STYEGVI
+240 
-247 SVASANSHIIEET
+247 
-260 YLKSDELSFTYI
+260 
-272 SAYNSL
+272 
-278 TETTY
+278 
-283 NIFDFINA
+283 
-291 GTYELV
+291 
-297 NIENY
+297 
-302 GSADAYENTDVKG
+302 
-315 KIVITQRGGG
+315 
-325 LSFEEKELAA
+325 
-335 YNAGAAGIIIYDNVT
+335 
-350 GYGINMVVA
+350 
-359 PENMKIACV
+359 
-368 YVSKEAGEALINQKT
+368 
-383 VTFSEEFIKSTPSMS
+383 
-398 TFSSWGPTP
+398 
-407 ELQIKPEITGIGGSV
+407 
-422 YSAYTNGGYAYAS
+422 
-435 GTSMASPYV
+435 
-444 AGILALVKQSI
+444 
-455 QANYP
+455 
-460 SLTDEEIYNA
+460 
-470 VYQRVMSTAD
+470 
-480 ILTDLNGNYY
+480 
-490 PVRQQGAG
+490 
-498 LINAVSAIESEA
+498 
-510 YIYVQNSS
+510 
-518 KTKIELGDDK
+518 
-528 ECRGIYNLT
+528 
-537 FRVMNLSA
+537 
-545 SPITY
+545 
-550 FVDPIVLADEV
+550 
-561 SSDGY
+561 
-566 TLTQMGKVL
+566 
-575 EGAAYTVRVA
+575 
-585 EGGSADGYYITV
+585 
-597 DAQGY
+597 
-602 AVVTVRIELSE
+602 
-613 KDKAYITDNFEYGTY
+613 
-628 VEGWVILRPSDAE
+628 
-641 KCTLSI
+641 
-647 PYLTFF
+647 
-653 GDWTSLPILDSDIYN
+653 
-668 LDDTLTTGAFL
+668 
-679 YAYNYFYYFVPGSYT
+679 
-694 FSLPDGYEKPEA
+694 
-706 DMDKAALSF
+706 
-715 DSYFE
+715 
-720 YKNYESTAAI
+720 
-730 FFGTRRNITGATIE
+730 
-744 IRNAISGEV
+744 
-753 YAIYESNTGISKSYH
+753 
-768 SEDNYVLSGYYIYF
+768 
-782 SPYDLHIP
+782 
-790 GNSLIEINVKVY
+790 
-802 ANYLEDPQYKNN
+802 
-814 DTYSMTFRVDY
+814 MTFRVDY

-978 PNENVNKDVTWS
+978 PNENVNKDVTLS

-1352 KYAFYGCSSLKEIE
+1352 KYTFYGCSSLKEIE

-1541 CALTSLPTYTF
+1541 CAL
-1552 RNCSALTKISLP
+1552 SAIS
-1564 DNLETLGNYVF
+1564 
-1575 YGCTALTEV
+1575 
-1584 EFPNS
+1584 
-1589 ILSIGNYVFSGCTAL
+1589 
-1604 AEIEFPDSLLS
+1604 
-1615 IGNYV
+1615 
-1620 FQNCSS
+1620 
-1626 LKKVYFSENLASIG
+1626 AS
-1640 SYAFNKC
+1640 AFNKC
-1647 SSLTEVKLPES
+1647 SSLKNIDLPDNITTISSTAFQYSGLISIELPIDLVTIGDRAFQSCLSLES
-1658 LTSIGSNAFSGCT
+1658 VVFHDNVTTLGQQVFIYCSALKNVVLSNTLSSVNRGIFASCT
-1671 SLEVINLPDNFSS
+1671 SLETIELPDSLTVIGDSMFSGCS
-1684 ISDYAFSQCTSLKEI
+1684 SLKYVKLPGEATSLGSSVFASCTSLETI
-1699 DFPENVVSIGKYT
+1699 DLPDTISSIG
-1712 FQQCSS
+1712 S
-1718 LQNISISE
+1718 LAFSE
-1726 GLVSI
+1726 T
-1731 GNYAFYQCSSL
+1731 A
-1742 NEISLPDSVN
+1742 
-1752 SIGTGAFK
+1752 
-1760 DCVEL
+1760 
-1765 KSLKLP
+1765 
-1771 ASLTN
+1771 
-1776 VPASIISDTLIES
+1776 IES

-2034 LTQSEFAIPEGVTR
+2034 IAQNEFTVPEGVTR
-2048 IEALAFRGNDNLTKV
+2048 IEALAFRENDNLTKV
-2063 ILPESLVSIGHTA
+2063 ILPESLVSIGHKA
-2076 LYSCANL
+2076 FYSCAAL

-2264 QKGYVNYNVILYG
+2264 QKDYVNYDVMLYG

-2301 IENARA
+2301 IENVRA
-2307 AYEALNDTQK
+2307 AYEALNDAQK

-2350 AVQEAQK
+2350 AVQEAQE
-2357 EIEDLKEQ
+2357 EIDDLKEQ

-2371 SCQGE
+2371 SCQSE
-2376 LDAFSITAALLLAV
+2376 SDAFSITAALLLAV
-2390 ACAVRII
+2390 ACAVLII

>member
-1 MTIYTDDAPETETI
+1 
-15 YNVSN
+15 
-20 FNNTTEFDG
+20 
-29 EGMLIAIIYTG
+29 
-40 LDYTHEAFLTDP
+40 
-52 SCPAL
+52 
-57 NKDTIDTFIASTC
+57 
-70 ANSLATNAKKDPLTA
+70 
-85 DSVYIN
+85 
-91 AKIPFAYDY
+91 
-100 ANNDTDVMPKATASN
+100 
-115 GYHGTHVAGIAA
+115 
-127 GNSPTFRGVAL
+127 
-138 NAQIAAMKVF
+138 
-148 SDSASSATT
+148 
-157 STILATLCDAVI
+157 
-169 IDADVINFSLGSV
+169 
-182 AGLSYAAD
+182 
-190 ELTNQI
+190 
-196 YQAIEDANILVAASA
+196 
-211 GNSYNTAMGSNAG
+211 
-224 DFPVTENPDY
+224 
-234 GIVSSP
+234 
-240 STYEGVI
+240 
-247 SVASANSHIIEET
+247 
-260 YLKSDELSFTYI
+260 
-272 SAYNSL
+272 
-278 TETTY
+278 
-283 NIFDFINA
+283 
-291 GTYELV
+291 
-297 NIENY
+297 
-302 GSADAYENTDVKG
+302 
-315 KIVITQRGGG
+315 
-325 LSFEEKELAA
+325 
-335 YNAGAAGIIIYDNVT
+335 
-350 GYGINMVVA
+350 
-359 PENMKIACV
+359 
-368 YVSKEAGEALINQKT
+368 
-383 VTFSEEFIKSTPSMS
+383 
-398 TFSSWGPTP
+398 
-407 ELQIKPEITGIGGSV
+407 
-422 YSAYTNGGYAYAS
+422 
-435 GTSMASPYV
+435 
-444 AGILALVKQSI
+444 
-455 QANYP
+455 
-460 SLTDEEIYNA
+460 
-470 VYQRVMSTAD
+470 
-480 ILTDLNGNYY
+480 
-490 PVRQQGAG
+490 
-498 LINAVSAIESEA
+498 
-510 YIYVQNSS
+510 
-518 KTKIELGDDK
+518 
-528 ECRGIYNLT
+528 
-537 FRVMNLSA
+537 
-545 SPITY
+545 
-550 FVDPIVLADEV
+550 
-561 SSDGY
+561 
-566 TLTQMGKVL
+566 
-575 EGAAYTVRVA
+575 
-585 EGGSADGYYITV
+585 
-597 DAQGY
+597 
-602 AVVTVRIELSE
+602 
-613 KDKAYITDNFEYGTY
+613 
-628 VEGWVILRPSDAE
+628 
-641 KCTLSI
+641 
-647 PYLTFF
+647 
-653 GDWTSLPILDSDIYN
+653 
-668 LDDTLTTGAFL
+668 
-679 YAYNYFYYFVPGSYT
+679 
-694 FSLPDGYEKPEA
+694 
-706 DMDKAALSF
+706 
-715 DSYFE
+715 
-720 YKNYESTAAI
+720 
-730 FFGTRRNITGATIE
+730 
-744 IRNAISGEV
+744 
-753 YAIYESNTGISKSYH
+753 
-768 SEDNYVLSGYYIYF
+768 
-782 SPYDLHIP
+782 
-790 GNSLIEINVKVY
+790 
-802 ANYLEDPQYKNN
+802 
-814 DTYSMTFRVDY
+814 MTFRVDY

-1229 AFTTSLKAI
+1229 AFTTYLKAI

-1243 LTTINTAAFNASGI
+1243 LTTINTAAFHASGI

-1352 KYAFYGCSSLKEIE
+1352 KYTFYGCSSLKEIE

-1742 NEISLPDSVN
+1742 NEISLSDSVN

-1829 FSSETPYILP
+1829 FSGETPYILP

-1879 MVSSYLF
+1879 MVTSYLF

-1898 PFTEIHSYMYN
+1898 PFTEIQSYMFN
-1909 YSHLEKIV
+1909 YSYLEKIV
-1917 IPDSVTTIGNN
+1917 LPDSVTYIGAY
-1928 AFSYCDALKE
+1928 AFNGCSNLKE
-1938 VIIPESVVSIGTT
+1938 IIIPENVT
-1951 LFANCNSINY
+1951 
-1961 LEIRSSC
+1961 
-1968 PDICNIFASPN
+1968 
-1979 MYETS
+1979 
-1984 SGVYLDNQISYTTWT
+1984 YLDNTAFSKCSSLVRLEIQSSSVDLNALFSIQSLYESVFGYYDTLIKKLSWT

-2034 LTQSEFAIPEGVTR
+2034 IAQNEFTVPEGVTR
-2048 IEALAFRGNDNLTKV
+2048 IEALAFRENDNLTKV
-2063 ILPESLVSIGHTA
+2063 ILPESLVSIGHKA
-2076 LYSCANL
+2076 FYSCAAL
-2083 KTFEFRSYNAPLLEH
+2083 KTFEFRSFEAPILENI
-2098 YVNDDFY
+2098 VG
-2105 QYSIFTD
+2105 YSVLYTGIYTD
-2112 KFLTNISD
+2112 NFLTNIAD

-2126 MIRPSNGKG
+2126 MIRPSNGKS

-2148 QLSEEVYEPAAKEL
+2148 QLSEEVYEPVAKEL

-2277 YDLAEANIVSEAIA
+2277 YDLARANIVSEAIA

-2301 IENARA
+2301 IENVRA

-2330 YNMLQSAYDEALK
+2330 YNMLQSAYDEGLK
-2343 AAEDAEK
+2343 TAEDAEK
-2350 AVQEAQK
+2350 AAQEAQK

-2376 LDAFSITAALLLAV
+2376 SDALSITAALLLAV
-2390 ACAVRII
+2390 ACAVLII

>member
-1 MTIYTDDAPETETI
+1 M
-15 YNVSN
+15 
-20 FNNTTEFDG
+20 
-29 EGMLIAIIYTG
+29 
-40 LDYTHEAFLTDP
+40 
-52 SCPAL
+52 
-57 NKDTIDTFIASTC
+57 
-70 ANSLATNAKKDPLTA
+70 
-85 DSVYIN
+85 
-91 AKIPFAYDY
+91 
-100 ANNDTDVMPKATASN
+100 
-115 GYHGTHVAGIAA
+115 
-127 GNSPTFRGVAL
+127 
-138 NAQIAAMKVF
+138 
-148 SDSASSATT
+148 
-157 STILATLCDAVI
+157 
-169 IDADVINFSLGSV
+169 
-182 AGLSYAAD
+182 
-190 ELTNQI
+190 
-196 YQAIEDANILVAASA
+196 
-211 GNSYNTAMGSNAG
+211 
-224 DFPVTENPDY
+224 
-234 GIVSSP
+234 
-240 STYEGVI
+240 
-247 SVASANSHIIEET
+247 
-260 YLKSDELSFTYI
+260 
-272 SAYNSL
+272 
-278 TETTY
+278 
-283 NIFDFINA
+283 
-291 GTYELV
+291 
-297 NIENY
+297 
-302 GSADAYENTDVKG
+302 
-315 KIVITQRGGG
+315 
-325 LSFEEKELAA
+325 
-335 YNAGAAGIIIYDNVT
+335 
-350 GYGINMVVA
+350 
-359 PENMKIACV
+359 
-368 YVSKEAGEALINQKT
+368 
-383 VTFSEEFIKSTPSMS
+383 
-398 TFSSWGPTP
+398 
-407 ELQIKPEITGIGGSV
+407 
-422 YSAYTNGGYAYAS
+422 
-435 GTSMASPYV
+435 
-444 AGILALVKQSI
+444 
-455 QANYP
+455 
-460 SLTDEEIYNA
+460 
-470 VYQRVMSTAD
+470 
-480 ILTDLNGNYY
+480 
-490 PVRQQGAG
+490 
-498 LINAVSAIESEA
+498 
-510 YIYVQNSS
+510 
-518 KTKIELGDDK
+518 
-528 ECRGIYNLT
+528 
-537 FRVMNLSA
+537 
-545 SPITY
+545 
-550 FVDPIVLADEV
+550 
-561 SSDGY
+561 
-566 TLTQMGKVL
+566 
-575 EGAAYTVRVA
+575 
-585 EGGSADGYYITV
+585 
-597 DAQGY
+597 
-602 AVVTVRIELSE
+602 
-613 KDKAYITDNFEYGTY
+613 
-628 VEGWVILRPSDAE
+628 
-641 KCTLSI
+641 
-647 PYLTFF
+647 
-653 GDWTSLPILDSDIYN
+653 
-668 LDDTLTTGAFL
+668 
-679 YAYNYFYYFVPGSYT
+679 
-694 FSLPDGYEKPEA
+694 
-706 DMDKAALSF
+706 
-715 DSYFE
+715 
-720 YKNYESTAAI
+720 
-730 FFGTRRNITGATIE
+730 
-744 IRNAISGEV
+744 
-753 YAIYESNTGISKSYH
+753 
-768 SEDNYVLSGYYIYF
+768 LSGYYIYF

-936 ALNPVTYCL
+936 ALTPVTYCL

-1081 DESVATVDENGKI
+1081 DESVSTVDENGKI

-1352 KYAFYGCSSLKEIE
+1352 KYTFYGCSSLKEIE
-1366 WGGVTALYGYAFA
+1366 WSGVTALYGYAFA

-1390 QITSFNTYAFAD
+1390 QITFFNTYAFAD

-1541 CALTSLPTYTF
+1541 CAL
-1552 RNCSALTKISLP
+1552 SAIS
-1564 DNLETLGNYVF
+1564 
-1575 YGCTALTEV
+1575 
-1584 EFPNS
+1584 
-1589 ILSIGNYVFSGCTAL
+1589 
-1604 AEIEFPDSLLS
+1604 
-1615 IGNYV
+1615 
-1620 FQNCSS
+1620 
-1626 LKKVYFSENLASIG
+1626 AS
-1640 SYAFNKC
+1640 AFNKC
-1647 SSLTEVKLPES
+1647 SSLKNIDLPDNITTISSTAFQYSGLISIELPIDLVTIGDRAFQSCLSLESVVFHDNVTTLGQQVFIYCSALKNVVLSNTLSSVNRGIFASCTSLKTIELPDSLTVIGDSMFSGCSSLKYVKLPGEATS
-1658 LTSIGSNAFSGCT
+1658 LGSSVFASCT
-1671 SLEVINLPDNFSS
+1671 SLETIDLPDTISS
-1684 ISDYAFSQCTSLKEI
+1684 IGSLAFSET
-1699 DFPENVVSIGKYT
+1699 
-1712 FQQCSS
+1712 
-1718 LQNISISE
+1718 
-1726 GLVSI
+1726 
-1731 GNYAFYQCSSL
+1731 A
-1742 NEISLPDSVN
+1742 
-1752 SIGTGAFK
+1752 
-1760 DCVEL
+1760 
-1765 KSLKLP
+1765 
-1771 ASLTN
+1771 
-1776 VPASIISDTLIES
+1776 IES
-1789 ITIPASVTS
+1789 ITIPASVTA
-1798 INTTAFSKAYKL
+1798 IDAKASDEAYEL

-1879 MVSSYLF
+1879 MVQKQLFYFSYIKEIIIENTHNIHRRSDVLLRQRIG
-1886 KNSRIKE
+1886 KNS
-1893 VIIET
+1893 
-1898 PFTEIHSYMYN
+1898 
-1909 YSHLEKIV
+1909 
-1917 IPDSVTTIGNN
+1917 
-1928 AFSYCDALKE
+1928 
-1938 VIIPESVVSIGTT
+1938 
-1951 LFANCNSINY
+1951 
-1961 LEIRSSC
+1961 
-1968 PDICNIFASPN
+1968 
-1979 MYETS
+1979 
-1984 SGVYLDNQISYTTWT
+1984 YT
-1999 SSLETLII
+1999 
-2007 AGNDY
+2007 
-2012 FTVVDNV
+2012 
-2019 LYTKDMKTLVLYPGG
+2019 
-2034 LTQSEFAIPEGVTR
+2034 
-2048 IEALAFRGNDNLTKV
+2048 
-2063 ILPESLVSIGHTA
+2063 
-2076 LYSCANL
+2076 
-2083 KTFEFRSYNAPLLEH
+2083 
-2098 YVNDDFY
+2098 
-2105 QYSIFTD
+2105 
-2112 KFLTNISD
+2112 
-2120 ADGSLE
+2120 
-2126 MIRPSNGKG
+2126 
-2135 YDSKYYLT
+2135 
-2143 YFGTV
+2143 
-2148 QLSEEVYEPAAKEL
+2148 
-2162 AATILNTQVFS
+2162 
-2173 LDDSDNI
+2173 
-2180 AQLRAAYDALSDA
+2180 
-2193 QKAHM
+2193 
-2198 GSEVLAK
+2198 
-2205 LTELEN
+2205 
-2211 SIALLVSQAAD
+2211 
-2222 LSAANVIND
+2222 
-2231 AIDIY
+2231 
-2236 FNSQYPS
+2236 
-2243 AQDMLDAI
+2243 
-2251 GKIMTDYDALTEN
+2251 
-2264 QKGYVNYNVILYG
+2264 
-2277 YDLAEANIVSEAIA
+2277 
-2291 VLSAGSDKTD
+2291 
-2301 IENARA
+2301 
-2307 AYEALNDTQK
+2307 
-2317 ALVNNYSDLLTAE
+2317 
-2330 YNMLQSAYDEALK
+2330 
-2343 AAEDAEK
+2343 
-2350 AVQEAQK
+2350 
-2357 EIEDLKEQ
+2357 
-2365 LRTSII
+2365 
-2371 SCQGE
+2371 
-2376 LDAFSITAALLLAV
+2376 
-2390 ACAVRII
+2390 
-2397 IKKKNKIS
+2397 
-2405 NK
+2405 

>member
-20 FNNTTEFDG
+20 FNNTMEFDG

-100 ANNDTDVMPKATASN
+100 ANNDTDVMPKTASN
-115 GYHGTHVAGIAA
+115 GYHGTHVADIAA
-127 GNSPTFRGVAL
+127 GNSPTFRGVAP

-169 IDADVINFSLGSV
+169 IDADVINLSLGSV

-422 YSAYTNGGYAYAS
+422 YSAYTNGEYAYAS

-537 FRVMNLSA
+537 FRVMNLSF

-668 LDDTLTTGAFL
+668 LDDTLTTGTFL

-730 FFGTRRNITGATIE
+730 FLGTRRNITGATIE

-753 YAIYESNTGISKSYH
+753 YAIYESNTGISKSYY

-1146 VVPEEVTDIGT
+1146 VVPEEVTDIVT

-1229 AFTTSLKAI
+1229 AFTTYLKAI

-1276 ALALRSVTFNEGLE
+1276 ALALHSVTFNEGLE

-1344 GSNVTKIG
+1344 GSNVTEIG
-1352 KYAFYGCSSLKEIE
+1352 KYTFYGCSSLKEIE

-1390 QITSFNTYAFAD
+1390 QITSFNIYAFAD

-1742 NEISLPDSVN
+1742 NEISLSDSVN

-1776 VPASIISDTLIES
+1776 VPASIISDTLIER

-1798 INTTAFSKAYKL
+1798 INTTAFSKAYEL

-1829 FSSETPYILP
+1829 FSGETPYILP

-1879 MVSSYLF
+1879 MVTSYLF

-1898 PFTEIHSYMYN
+1898 PFTEIQSYMFN
-1909 YSHLEKIV
+1909 YSYLEKIV
-1917 IPDSVTTIGNN
+1917 LPDSVTYIGAY
-1928 AFSYCDALKE
+1928 AFNGCSNLKE
-1938 VIIPESVVSIGTT
+1938 IIIPENVT
-1951 LFANCNSINY
+1951 
-1961 LEIRSSC
+1961 
-1968 PDICNIFASPN
+1968 
-1979 MYETS
+1979 
-1984 SGVYLDNQISYTTWT
+1984 YLDNTAFSKCSSLVRLEIQSSSVDLNALFSIQSLYESVFGYYDTLIKKLSWT

-2034 LTQSEFAIPEGVTR
+2034 IAQNEFTVPEGVTR
-2048 IEALAFRGNDNLTKV
+2048 IEALAFRENDNLTKV
-2063 ILPESLVSIGHTA
+2063 ILPESLVSIGHKA
-2076 LYSCANL
+2076 FYSCAAL
-2083 KTFEFRSYNAPLLEH
+2083 KTFEFRSFEAPILENI
-2098 YVNDDFY
+2098 VG
-2105 QYSIFTD
+2105 YSVLYTGIYTD
-2112 KFLTNISD
+2112 NFLTNIAD

-2264 QKGYVNYNVILYG
+2264 QKDYVNYNVILYG

-2301 IENARA
+2301 IENVRA
-2307 AYEALNDTQK
+2307 AYEALNDAQK

-2330 YNMLQSAYDEALK
+2330 YNMLQSAYDEGLK
-2343 AAEDAEK
+2343 TAEDAEK
-2350 AVQEAQK
+2350 AAQEAQK

-2376 LDAFSITAALLLAV
+2376 SDALSITAALLLAV
-2390 ACAVRII
+2390 ACAVLII

>member
-20 FNNTTEFDG
+20 FNNTMEFDG

-100 ANNDTDVMPKATASN
+100 ANNDTDVMPKTASN
-115 GYHGTHVAGIAA
+115 GYHGTHVADITA
-127 GNSPTFRGVAL
+127 GNSPTFRGVAP

-169 IDADVINFSLGSV
+169 IDADVINLSLGSV
-182 AGLSYAAD
+182 DGLSYAAD

-490 PVRQQGAG
+490 PVRQQDAG

-730 FFGTRRNITGATIE
+730 FLGTRRNITGATIE

-753 YAIYESNTGISKSYH
+753 YAIYESNTGISKSYY

-971 ELVPLFT
+971 ELAPLFT

-1332 FAYCTSLERVVL
+1332 FANCTSLERVVL

-1352 KYAFYGCSSLKEIE
+1352 KYTFYGCSSLKEIE

-1712 FQQCSS
+1712 FQQCYS

-1742 NEISLPDSVN
+1742 NEISLSDSVN

-1765 KSLKLP
+1765 KSLRLP

-1776 VPASIISDTLIES
+1776 VPASIISGTLIES

-1839 NVLCGDDET
+1839 NVFCGDDET

-1854 FTSLPSQFFAYKTAG
+1854 ITSLPSQFFAYKTAG

-2034 LTQSEFAIPEGVTR
+2034 IAQNEFTVPEGVTR
-2048 IEALAFRGNDNLTKV
+2048 IEALAFRENDNLTKV
-2063 ILPESLVSIGHTA
+2063 ILPESLVSIGHKA
-2076 LYSCANL
+2076 FYSCAAL

-2264 QKGYVNYNVILYG
+2264 QKDYVNYDVMLYG
-2277 YDLAEANIVSEAIA
+2277 YDLARANIVSEAIA

-2301 IENARA
+2301 IENVRA

-2330 YNMLQSAYDEALK
+2330 YNMLQSAYDEGLK
-2343 AAEDAEK
+2343 TAEDAEK
-2350 AVQEAQK
+2350 AAQEAQE
-2357 EIEDLKEQ
+2357 EIDDLKEQ

-2376 LDAFSITAALLLAV
+2376 SDAFSITAALLLAV
-2390 ACAVRII
+2390 ACAVLII

>member
-20 FNNTTEFDG
+20 FNNTMEFDG

-100 ANNDTDVMPKATASN
+100 ANNDTDVMPKTASN
-115 GYHGTHVAGIAA
+115 GYHGTHVADIAV
-127 GNSPTFRGVAL
+127 GNSPTFRGVAP

-169 IDADVINFSLGSV
+169 IDADVINLSLGSV

-234 GIVSSP
+234 GIVSSL

-490 PVRQQGAG
+490 PVRQQGEG
-498 LINAVSAIESEA
+498 LINDVSAIESEA

-537 FRVMNLSA
+537 FRVMNLSF

-730 FFGTRRNITGATIE
+730 FLGTRRNITGATIE

-978 PNENVNKDVTWS
+978 PNENVNKDVTLS

-1352 KYAFYGCSSLKEIE
+1352 KYTFYGCSSLKEIE

-1712 FQQCSS
+1712 FQQCYS

-1742 NEISLPDSVN
+1742 NEISLSDSVN

-1765 KSLKLP
+1765 KSLRLP

-1776 VPASIISDTLIES
+1776 VPASIISGTLIES

-1829 FSSETPYILP
+1829 FSGETPYILP

-1879 MVSSYLF
+1879 MVTSYLF

-1898 PFTEIHSYMYN
+1898 PFTEIQSYMFN
-1909 YSHLEKIV
+1909 YSYLEKIV
-1917 IPDSVTTIGNN
+1917 LPDSVTYIGAY
-1928 AFSYCDALKE
+1928 AFNGCSNLKE
-1938 VIIPESVVSIGTT
+1938 IIIPENVT
-1951 LFANCNSINY
+1951 
-1961 LEIRSSC
+1961 
-1968 PDICNIFASPN
+1968 
-1979 MYETS
+1979 
-1984 SGVYLDNQISYTTWT
+1984 YLDNTAFSKCSSLVRLEIQSSSVDLNALFSIQSLYESVFGYYDTLIKKLSWT

-2034 LTQSEFAIPEGVTR
+2034 IAQNEFTVPEGVTR
-2048 IEALAFRGNDNLTKV
+2048 IEALAFRENDNLTKV

-2264 QKGYVNYNVILYG
+2264 QKDYVNYNVILYG

-2301 IENARA
+2301 IENVRA
-2307 AYEALNDTQK
+2307 AYEALNDAQK

-2330 YNMLQSAYDEALK
+2330 YNMLQSAYDEGLK
-2343 AAEDAEK
+2343 TAEDAEK
-2350 AVQEAQK
+2350 AVQEAQE

-2376 LDAFSITAALLLAV
+2376 SDALSITAALLLAV
-2390 ACAVRII
+2390 ACAVLII

>member
-20 FNNTTEFDG
+20 FNNTMEFDG

-100 ANNDTDVMPKATASN
+100 ANNDTDVMPKTASN
-115 GYHGTHVAGIAA
+115 GYHGTHVADIAA
-127 GNSPTFRGVAL
+127 GNSPTFRGVAP

-169 IDADVINFSLGSV
+169 IDADVINLSLGSV

-278 TETTY
+278 TKTTY

-498 LINAVSAIESEA
+498 RINAVSAIESEA

-668 LDDTLTTGAFL
+668 LDDTLTTGTFL

-730 FFGTRRNITGATIE
+730 FLGTRRNITGATIE

-753 YAIYESNTGISKSYH
+753 YAIYESNTGISKSYY

-1229 AFTTSLKAI
+1229 AFTTYLKAI

-1276 ALALRSVTFNEGLE
+1276 ALALHSVTFNEGLE

-1344 GSNVTKIG
+1344 GSNVTEIG
-1352 KYAFYGCSSLKEIE
+1352 KYTFYGCSSLKEIE

-1390 QITSFNTYAFAD
+1390 QITSFNIYAFAD

-1742 NEISLPDSVN
+1742 NEISLSDSVN

-1776 VPASIISDTLIES
+1776 VPASIISDTLIER

-1798 INTTAFSKAYKL
+1798 INTTAFSKAYEL

-1829 FSSETPYILP
+1829 FSGETPYILP

-1879 MVSSYLF
+1879 MVTSYLF

-1898 PFTEIHSYMYN
+1898 PFTEIQSYMFN
-1909 YSHLEKIV
+1909 YSYLEKIV
-1917 IPDSVTTIGNN
+1917 LPDSVTYIGAY
-1928 AFSYCDALKE
+1928 AFNGCSNLKE
-1938 VIIPESVVSIGTT
+1938 IIIPENVT
-1951 LFANCNSINY
+1951 
-1961 LEIRSSC
+1961 
-1968 PDICNIFASPN
+1968 
-1979 MYETS
+1979 
-1984 SGVYLDNQISYTTWT
+1984 YLDNTAFSKCSSLVRLEIQSSSVDLNALFSIQSLYESVFGYYDTLIKKLSWT

-2034 LTQSEFAIPEGVTR
+2034 IAQNEFTVPEGVTR
-2048 IEALAFRGNDNLTKV
+2048 IEALAFRENDNLTKV
-2063 ILPESLVSIGHTA
+2063 ILPESLVSIGHKA
-2076 LYSCANL
+2076 FYSCAAL
-2083 KTFEFRSYNAPLLEH
+2083 KTFEFRSFEAPILENI
-2098 YVNDDFY
+2098 VG
-2105 QYSIFTD
+2105 YSVLYTGIYTD
-2112 KFLTNISD
+2112 NFLTNIAD

-2264 QKGYVNYNVILYG
+2264 QKDYVNYNVILYG

-2301 IENARA
+2301 IENVRA
-2307 AYEALNDTQK
+2307 AYEALNDAQK

-2330 YNMLQSAYDEALK
+2330 YNMLQSAYDEGLK
-2343 AAEDAEK
+2343 TAEDAEK
-2350 AVQEAQK
+2350 AAQEAQK

-2376 LDAFSITAALLLAV
+2376 SDALSITAALLLAV
-2390 ACAVRII
+2390 ACAVLII

>member
-1 MTIYTDDAPETETI
+1 M
-15 YNVSN
+15 
-20 FNNTTEFDG
+20 
-29 EGMLIAIIYTG
+29 
-40 LDYTHEAFLTDP
+40 
-52 SCPAL
+52 
-57 NKDTIDTFIASTC
+57 
-70 ANSLATNAKKDPLTA
+70 ATNAKKDPLTA
-85 DSVYIN
+85 DSVYIS

-127 GNSPTFRGVAL
+127 GNSPTFRGVAP

-169 IDADVINFSLGSV
+169 IDADVINLSLGSV

-278 TETTY
+278 TKTTY

-498 LINAVSAIESEA
+498 RINAVSAIESEA

-566 TLTQMGKVL
+566 TLTQMGKLL

-668 LDDTLTTGAFL
+668 LDDTLTTGTFL

-730 FFGTRRNITGATIE
+730 FLGTRRNITGATIE

-753 YAIYESNTGISKSYH
+753 YAIYESNTGISKSYY

-978 PNENVNKDVTWS
+978 PNENVNKDVTLS

-1187 LAEINIPANVTT
+1187 FAEINIPANVTT

-1332 FAYCTSLERVVL
+1332 FANCTSLERVVL

-1352 KYAFYGCSSLKEIE
+1352 KYTFYGCSSLKEIE

-1604 AEIEFPDSLLS
+1604 TEIEFPDSLLS

-1626 LKKVYFSENLASIG
+1626 LKKVYFPENLTSIG

-1647 SSLTEVKLPES
+1647 SSLTDVKLPES
-1658 LTSIGSNAFSGCT
+1658 LISIGNYAFSACT
-1671 SLEVINLPDNFSS
+1671 SLEVINLPDNLTS

-1699 DFPENVVSIGKYT
+1699 DFPENVVSIGKYA
-1712 FQQCSS
+1712 FQQCYS
-1718 LQNISISE
+1718 LQNISIPE
-1726 GLVSI
+1726 GLASI
-1731 GNYAFYQCSSL
+1731 GNYAFYQCSLL

-1765 KSLKLP
+1765 KSLRLP
-1771 ASLTN
+1771 ASLSN
-1776 VPASIISDTLIES
+1776 VPASIISGTLIES

-1839 NVLCGDDET
+1839 NVLCSDDET

-1854 FTSLPSQFFAYKTAG
+1854 ITSLPSQFFAYKTAG

-1917 IPDSVTTIGNN
+1917 LPDLVTYIGAY
-1928 AFSYCDALKE
+1928 AFNGCSNLKE
-1938 VIIPESVVSIGTT
+1938 IIIPENVT
-1951 LFANCNSINY
+1951 
-1961 LEIRSSC
+1961 
-1968 PDICNIFASPN
+1968 
-1979 MYETS
+1979 
-1984 SGVYLDNQISYTTWT
+1984 YLDNTAFSKCSSLVRLEIQSSSVDLNALFSIQSLHNSVFGYSDTLIKKLSWT
-1999 SSLETLII
+1999 SSLETLIL

-2034 LTQSEFAIPEGVTR
+2034 IAQNEFTVPEGVTR
-2048 IEALAFRGNDNLTKV
+2048 IEALAFRENDNLTKV

-2112 KFLTNISD
+2112 NFLTNIAD

-2264 QKGYVNYNVILYG
+2264 QKDYVNYDVMLYG

-2343 AAEDAEK
+2343 TAEDAEK
-2350 AVQEAQK
+2350 AAQEAQE
-2357 EIEDLKEQ
+2357 EIDDLKEQ

-2371 SCQGE
+2371 SCQSE
-2376 LDAFSITAALLLAV
+2376 SDAFSITAALLLAV
-2390 ACAVRII
+2390 ACAVLII

>member
-20 FNNTTEFDG
+20 FNNTMEFDG

-100 ANNDTDVMPKATASN
+100 ANNDTDVMPKTASN
-115 GYHGTHVAGIAA
+115 GYHGTHVADIAA
-127 GNSPTFRGVAL
+127 GNSPTFRGVAP

-169 IDADVINFSLGSV
+169 IDADVINLSLGSV

-234 GIVSSP
+234 GIVSSL

-537 FRVMNLSA
+537 FRVMNLSF

-730 FFGTRRNITGATIE
+730 FLGTRRNITGATIE

-753 YAIYESNTGISKSYH
+753 YAIYESNTGISKSYY

-1297 YGCSSLKEIIIPD
+1297 YGCSSIKEIIIPD

-1352 KYAFYGCSSLKEIE
+1352 KYTFYGCSSLKEIE
-1366 WGGVTALYGYAFA
+1366 WSGVTALYGYAFA

-1390 QITSFNTYAFAD
+1390 QITFFNTYAFAD

-1742 NEISLPDSVN
+1742 NEISLSDSVN

-2034 LTQSEFAIPEGVTR
+2034 IAQNEFTVPEGVTR
-2048 IEALAFRGNDNLTKV
+2048 IEALAFRENDNLTKV

-2112 KFLTNISD
+2112 NFLTNIAD

-2301 IENARA
+2301 IENVRA
-2307 AYEALNDTQK
+2307 AYEALNDAQK

-2350 AVQEAQK
+2350 AVQEAQE

-2376 LDAFSITAALLLAV
+2376 SDALSITAVLLLAV
-2390 ACAVRII
+2390 ACAVLII

>member
-20 FNNTTEFDG
+20 FNNTMEFDG

-115 GYHGTHVAGIAA
+115 GYHGTHVADIAA
-127 GNSPTFRGVAL
+127 GNSPTFRGVAP

-169 IDADVINFSLGSV
+169 IDADVINLSLGSV

-196 YQAIEDANILVAASA
+196 YHAIEDANILVAASA

-407 ELQIKPEITGIGGSV
+407 ELQIKPKIKGIGGSV

-550 FVDPIVLADEV
+550 FVDPIVLADEA

-706 DMDKAALSF
+706 DMDKSALSF

-730 FFGTRRNITGATIE
+730 FLGTRRNITGATIE

-753 YAIYESNTGISKSYH
+753 YAIYESNTGISKSYY

-1229 AFTTSLKAI
+1229 AFTTYLKAI

-1352 KYAFYGCSSLKEIE
+1352 KYTFYGCSSLKEIE

-1541 CALTSLPTYTF
+1541 CAL
-1552 RNCSALTKISLP
+1552 SAIS
-1564 DNLETLGNYVF
+1564 
-1575 YGCTALTEV
+1575 
-1584 EFPNS
+1584 
-1589 ILSIGNYVFSGCTAL
+1589 
-1604 AEIEFPDSLLS
+1604 
-1615 IGNYV
+1615 
-1620 FQNCSS
+1620 
-1626 LKKVYFSENLASIG
+1626 AS
-1640 SYAFNKC
+1640 AFNKC
-1647 SSLTEVKLPES
+1647 SSLKNIDLPDNITTISSTAFQYSGLISIELPIDLVTIGDRAFQSCLSLES
-1658 LTSIGSNAFSGCT
+1658 VVFHDNVTTLGQQVFIYCSALKNVVLSNTLSSVNRGIFASCT
-1671 SLEVINLPDNFSS
+1671 SLETIELPDSLTVIGDSMFSGCS
-1684 ISDYAFSQCTSLKEI
+1684 SLKYVKLPGEATSLGSSVFASCTSLETI
-1699 DFPENVVSIGKYT
+1699 DLPDTISSIG
-1712 FQQCSS
+1712 S
-1718 LQNISISE
+1718 LAFSE
-1726 GLVSI
+1726 T
-1731 GNYAFYQCSSL
+1731 A
-1742 NEISLPDSVN
+1742 
-1752 SIGTGAFK
+1752 
-1760 DCVEL
+1760 
-1765 KSLKLP
+1765 
-1771 ASLTN
+1771 
-1776 VPASIISDTLIES
+1776 IES

-1984 SGVYLDNQISYTTWT
+1984 SGVYLDNQISYTTWS
-1999 SSLETLII
+1999 SSLETLIL
-2007 AGNDY
+2007 AENDY

-2034 LTQSEFAIPEGVTR
+2034 IAQNEFTVPEGVTR
-2048 IEALAFRGNDNLTKV
+2048 IEALAFRENDNLTKV
-2063 ILPESLVSIGHTA
+2063 ILPESLVSIGHKA
-2076 LYSCANL
+2076 FYSCAAL
-2083 KTFEFRSYNAPLLEH
+2083 KTFEFRSFEAPILENI
-2098 YVNDDFY
+2098 VG
-2105 QYSIFTD
+2105 YSVLYTGIYTD
-2112 KFLTNISD
+2112 NFLTNIAD

-2307 AYEALNDTQK
+2307 AYEALNDAQK

-2343 AAEDAEK
+2343 TAEDAEK
-2350 AVQEAQK
+2350 AVQEAQE
-2357 EIEDLKEQ
+2357 EIDDLKEQ

-2376 LDAFSITAALLLAV
+2376 SDALSITAVLLLAV
-2390 ACAVRII
+2390 ACAVLII

>member
-29 EGMLIAIIYTG
+29 EGMLIAIIDTG

-115 GYHGTHVAGIAA
+115 GYHGTHVADIAA
-127 GNSPTFRGVAL
+127 GNSPTFRGVAP

-169 IDADVINFSLGSV
+169 IDADVINLSLGSV

-196 YQAIEDANILVAASA
+196 YHAIEDANILVAASA

-407 ELQIKPEITGIGGSV
+407 ELQIKPKIKGIGGSV

-706 DMDKAALSF
+706 DMDKSALSF

-730 FFGTRRNITGATIE
+730 FLGTRRNITGATIE

-753 YAIYESNTGISKSYH
+753 YAIYESNTGISKSYY

-1352 KYAFYGCSSLKEIE
+1352 KYTFYGCSSLKEIE

-1541 CALTSLPTYTF
+1541 CAL
-1552 RNCSALTKISLP
+1552 SAIS
-1564 DNLETLGNYVF
+1564 
-1575 YGCTALTEV
+1575 
-1584 EFPNS
+1584 
-1589 ILSIGNYVFSGCTAL
+1589 
-1604 AEIEFPDSLLS
+1604 
-1615 IGNYV
+1615 
-1620 FQNCSS
+1620 
-1626 LKKVYFSENLASIG
+1626 AS
-1640 SYAFNKC
+1640 AFNKC
-1647 SSLTEVKLPES
+1647 SSLKNIDLPDNITTISSTAFQYSGLISIELPIDLVTIGDRAFQSCLSLES
-1658 LTSIGSNAFSGCT
+1658 VVFHDNVTTLGQQVFIYCSALKNVVLSNTLSSVNRGIFASCT
-1671 SLEVINLPDNFSS
+1671 SLETIELPDSLTVIGDSMFSGCS
-1684 ISDYAFSQCTSLKEI
+1684 SLKYVKLPGEATSLGSSVFASCTSLETI
-1699 DFPENVVSIGKYT
+1699 DLPDTISSIG
-1712 FQQCSS
+1712 S
-1718 LQNISISE
+1718 LAFSE
-1726 GLVSI
+1726 T
-1731 GNYAFYQCSSL
+1731 A
-1742 NEISLPDSVN
+1742 
-1752 SIGTGAFK
+1752 
-1760 DCVEL
+1760 
-1765 KSLKLP
+1765 
-1771 ASLTN
+1771 
-1776 VPASIISDTLIES
+1776 IES

-1984 SGVYLDNQISYTTWT
+1984 SGVYLDNQISYTTWS
-1999 SSLETLII
+1999 SSLETLIL
-2007 AGNDY
+2007 AENDY

-2034 LTQSEFAIPEGVTR
+2034 LTQSEFTVPEGVTR
-2048 IEALAFRGNDNLTKV
+2048 IEVLAFRENDNLTKV
-2063 ILPESLVSIGHTA
+2063 ILPESLVSIGHKA
-2076 LYSCANL
+2076 FYSCANL

-2112 KFLTNISD
+2112 KFLTNIAD

-2264 QKGYVNYNVILYG
+2264 QKDYVNYNVILYG

-2301 IENARA
+2301 IENVRA

-2350 AVQEAQK
+2350 AAQEAQK

-2376 LDAFSITAALLLAV
+2376 SDALSITAALLLAV
-2390 ACAVRII
+2390 ACAVLII

>member
-1 MTIYTDDAPETETI
+1 
-15 YNVSN
+15 
-20 FNNTTEFDG
+20 
-29 EGMLIAIIYTG
+29 
-40 LDYTHEAFLTDP
+40 
-52 SCPAL
+52 
-57 NKDTIDTFIASTC
+57 
-70 ANSLATNAKKDPLTA
+70 
-85 DSVYIN
+85 
-91 AKIPFAYDY
+91 
-100 ANNDTDVMPKATASN
+100 
-115 GYHGTHVAGIAA
+115 
-127 GNSPTFRGVAL
+127 
-138 NAQIAAMKVF
+138 
-148 SDSASSATT
+148 
-157 STILATLCDAVI
+157 
-169 IDADVINFSLGSV
+169 
-182 AGLSYAAD
+182 
-190 ELTNQI
+190 
-196 YQAIEDANILVAASA
+196 
-211 GNSYNTAMGSNAG
+211 
-224 DFPVTENPDY
+224 
-234 GIVSSP
+234 
-240 STYEGVI
+240 
-247 SVASANSHIIEET
+247 
-260 YLKSDELSFTYI
+260 
-272 SAYNSL
+272 
-278 TETTY
+278 
-283 NIFDFINA
+283 
-291 GTYELV
+291 
-297 NIENY
+297 
-302 GSADAYENTDVKG
+302 
-315 KIVITQRGGG
+315 
-325 LSFEEKELAA
+325 
-335 YNAGAAGIIIYDNVT
+335 
-350 GYGINMVVA
+350 MVVA

-550 FVDPIVLADEV
+550 FVDSIVLADEV

-730 FFGTRRNITGATIE
+730 FLGTRRNITGATIE

-753 YAIYESNTGISKSYH
+753 YAIYESNTGISKSYY

-1229 AFTTSLKAI
+1229 AFTTYLKAI

-1257 EEIVMPSTLSVI
+1257 EKIVMPSTLSVI

-1352 KYAFYGCSSLKEIE
+1352 KYTFYGCSSLKEIE

-1658 LTSIGSNAFSGCT
+1658 LISIGNYAFSACT
-1671 SLEVINLPDNFSS
+1671 SLEVINLPDNLTS

-1699 DFPENVVSIGKYT
+1699 DFPENVVSIGKYA
-1712 FQQCSS
+1712 FQQCYS
-1718 LQNISISE
+1718 LQNISIPE
-1726 GLVSI
+1726 GLASI
-1731 GNYAFYQCSSL
+1731 GNYAFYQCSLL

-1776 VPASIISDTLIES
+1776 VPASIISGTLIES

-1839 NVLCGDDET
+1839 NVLCSDDET

-1854 FTSLPSQFFAYKTAG
+1854 ITSLPSQFFAYKTAG

-1879 MVSSYLF
+1879 MVQKQLFYFSY
-1886 KNSRIKE
+1886 IKE
-1893 VIIET
+1893 IIIET
-1898 PFTEIHSYMYN
+1898 PITSIGDQMFYYAKG
-1909 YSHLEKIV
+1909 LEKIV

-1984 SGVYLDNQISYTTWT
+1984 SGVYLDNQISYTTWS
-1999 SSLETLII
+1999 SSLETLIL

-2034 LTQSEFAIPEGVTR
+2034 IAQNEFTVPEGVTR
-2048 IEALAFRGNDNLTKV
+2048 IEALAFRENDNLTKVILPESVVSIGTTLFANCNSINYLEIRSSCPDICNIFASPNMYETSSGVYLDNQISYTTWSSSLETLILAGNDYFTVVDNVLYTKDMKTLVLYPGGIAQNEFTVPEGVTRIEALAFRENDNLTKV
-2063 ILPESLVSIGHTA
+2063 ILPESLVSIGHKA
-2076 LYSCANL
+2076 FYSCTNL

-2112 KFLTNISD
+2112 NFLTNIAD
-2120 ADGSLE
+2120 ADGSLK

-2277 YDLAEANIVSEAIA
+2277 YDLARANIVSEAIA

-2301 IENARA
+2301 IENVRA

-2350 AVQEAQK
+2350 AAQEAQK

-2376 LDAFSITAALLLAV
+2376 SDAFSITAVLLLAV
-2390 ACAVRII
+2390 ACAVLII

>member
-1 MTIYTDDAPETETI
+1 M
-15 YNVSN
+15 
-20 FNNTTEFDG
+20 
-29 EGMLIAIIYTG
+29 
-40 LDYTHEAFLTDP
+40 
-52 SCPAL
+52 
-57 NKDTIDTFIASTC
+57 
-70 ANSLATNAKKDPLTA
+70 ATNAKKDPLTA

-169 IDADVINFSLGSV
+169 IDADVINLSLGSV

-234 GIVSSP
+234 GIVSSL

-566 TLTQMGKVL
+566 TLTQMGKLL

-668 LDDTLTTGAFL
+668 LDDTLTTGTFL

-730 FFGTRRNITGATIE
+730 FLGTRRNITGATIE

-978 PNENVNKDVTWS
+978 PNENVNKDVTLS

-1352 KYAFYGCSSLKEIE
+1352 KYTFYGCSSLKEIE

-1541 CALTSLPTYTF
+1541 CAL
-1552 RNCSALTKISLP
+1552 SAIS
-1564 DNLETLGNYVF
+1564 
-1575 YGCTALTEV
+1575 
-1584 EFPNS
+1584 
-1589 ILSIGNYVFSGCTAL
+1589 
-1604 AEIEFPDSLLS
+1604 
-1615 IGNYV
+1615 
-1620 FQNCSS
+1620 
-1626 LKKVYFSENLASIG
+1626 AS
-1640 SYAFNKC
+1640 AFNKC
-1647 SSLTEVKLPES
+1647 SSLKNIDLPDNITTISSTAFQYSGLISIELPIDLVTIGDRAFQSCLSLES
-1658 LTSIGSNAFSGCT
+1658 VVFHDNVTTLGQQVFIYCSALKNVVLSNTLSSVNRGIFASCT
-1671 SLEVINLPDNFSS
+1671 SLETIELPDSLTVIGDSMFSGCS
-1684 ISDYAFSQCTSLKEI
+1684 SLKYVKLPGEATSLGSSVFASCTSLETI
-1699 DFPENVVSIGKYT
+1699 DLPDTISSIG
-1712 FQQCSS
+1712 S
-1718 LQNISISE
+1718 LAFSE
-1726 GLVSI
+1726 T
-1731 GNYAFYQCSSL
+1731 A
-1742 NEISLPDSVN
+1742 
-1752 SIGTGAFK
+1752 
-1760 DCVEL
+1760 
-1765 KSLKLP
+1765 
-1771 ASLTN
+1771 
-1776 VPASIISDTLIES
+1776 IES

-1879 MVSSYLF
+1879 MVQKQLFYFSY
-1886 KNSRIKE
+1886 IKE
-1893 VIIET
+1893 IIIET
-1898 PFTEIHSYMYN
+1898 PITSIGDQMFYYAKG
-1909 YSHLEKIV
+1909 LEKIV

-1999 SSLETLII
+1999 SSLETLIL
-2007 AGNDY
+2007 AENDY

-2034 LTQSEFAIPEGVTR
+2034 IAQNEFTVPEGVTR
-2048 IEALAFRGNDNLTKV
+2048 IEALAFRENDNLTKV
-2063 ILPESLVSIGHTA
+2063 ILPESLVSIGHKA
-2076 LYSCANL
+2076 FYSCANL
-2083 KTFEFRSYNAPLLEH
+2083 KTFEFRSFEAPILENI
-2098 YVNDDFY
+2098 VG
-2105 QYSIFTD
+2105 YSVLYTGIYTD
-2112 KFLTNISD
+2112 NFLTNIAD

-2148 QLSEEVYEPAAKEL
+2148 QLSEEVYEPVAKEL

-2251 GKIMTDYDALTEN
+2251 EKIMTDYDALTEN
-2264 QKGYVNYNVILYG
+2264 QKDYVNYDVMLYG
-2277 YDLAEANIVSEAIA
+2277 YDLARANIVSEAIA

-2301 IENARA
+2301 IENVRA

-2330 YNMLQSAYDEALK
+2330 YNMLQSAYDEGLK
-2343 AAEDAEK
+2343 TAEDAEK
-2350 AVQEAQK
+2350 AAQEAQE
-2357 EIEDLKEQ
+2357 EIDDLKEQ

-2371 SCQGE
+2371 SCQSE
-2376 LDAFSITAALLLAV
+2376 SDAFSITAVLLLAV
-2390 ACAVRII
+2390 ACAVLII

>member
-29 EGMLIAIIYTG
+29 EGMLIAIIDTG

-52 SCPAL
+52 VNPSL
-57 NKDTIDTFIASTC
+57 SKDEVDTFISATY
-70 ANSLATNAKKDPLTA
+70 ADKRNSKVLTS
-85 DSVYIN
+85 DDVYIS

-115 GYHGTHVAGIAA
+115 GYHGTHVADIAA
-127 GNSPTFRGVAL
+127 GNSPTFRGVAP

-148 SDSASSATT
+148 TDLGTASSAC
-157 STILATLCDAVI
+157 ILYALSDAVL
-169 IDADVINFSLGSV
+169 IDADVINLSLGSV

-490 PVRQQGAG
+490 PVRQQDAG

-730 FFGTRRNITGATIE
+730 FLGTRRNITGATIE

-753 YAIYESNTGISKSYH
+753 YAIYESNTGISKSYY

-971 ELVPLFT
+971 ELAPLFT

-1332 FAYCTSLERVVL
+1332 FANCTSLERVVL

-1352 KYAFYGCSSLKEIE
+1352 KYTFYGCSSLKEIE

-1712 FQQCSS
+1712 FQQCYS

-1742 NEISLPDSVN
+1742 NEISLSDSVN

-1765 KSLKLP
+1765 KSLRLP

-1776 VPASIISDTLIES
+1776 VPASIISGTLIES

-1839 NVLCGDDET
+1839 NVFCGDDET

-1854 FTSLPSQFFAYKTAG
+1854 ITSLPSQFFAYKTAG

-2034 LTQSEFAIPEGVTR
+2034 IAQNEFTVPEGVTR
-2048 IEALAFRGNDNLTKV
+2048 IEALAFRENDNLTKV
-2063 ILPESLVSIGHTA
+2063 ILPESLVSIGHKA
-2076 LYSCANL
+2076 FYSCAAL

-2264 QKGYVNYNVILYG
+2264 QKDYVNYDVMLYG
-2277 YDLAEANIVSEAIA
+2277 YDLARANIVSEAIA

-2301 IENARA
+2301 IENVRA

-2330 YNMLQSAYDEALK
+2330 YNMLQSAYDEGLK
-2343 AAEDAEK
+2343 TAEDAEK
-2350 AVQEAQK
+2350 AAQEAQE
-2357 EIEDLKEQ
+2357 EIDDLKEQ

-2376 LDAFSITAALLLAV
+2376 SDAFSITAALLLAV
-2390 ACAVRII
+2390 ACAVLII

>member
-1 MTIYTDDAPETETI
+1 M
-15 YNVSN
+15 
-20 FNNTTEFDG
+20 
-29 EGMLIAIIYTG
+29 
-40 LDYTHEAFLTDP
+40 
-52 SCPAL
+52 
-57 NKDTIDTFIASTC
+57 
-70 ANSLATNAKKDPLTA
+70 ATNAKKDPLTA

-127 GNSPTFRGVAL
+127 GNSPTFRGVAP

-169 IDADVINFSLGSV
+169 IDADVINLSLGSV

-407 ELQIKPEITGIGGSV
+407 KLQIKPEITGIGGSV

-597 DAQGY
+597 GAQGY

-730 FFGTRRNITGATIE
+730 FLGTRRNITGATIE

-753 YAIYESNTGISKSYH
+753 YAIYESNTGISKSYY

-1064 SVEPWYTT
+1064 SVEPLYTT
-1072 NKNVLFASS
+1072 NTNVLFASS

-1352 KYAFYGCSSLKEIE
+1352 KYTFYGCSSLKEIE
-1366 WGGVTALYGYAFA
+1366 WSGVTALYGYAFA

-1390 QITSFNTYAFAD
+1390 QITFFNTYAFAD

-1541 CALTSLPTYTF
+1541 CAL
-1552 RNCSALTKISLP
+1552 SAIS
-1564 DNLETLGNYVF
+1564 
-1575 YGCTALTEV
+1575 
-1584 EFPNS
+1584 
-1589 ILSIGNYVFSGCTAL
+1589 
-1604 AEIEFPDSLLS
+1604 
-1615 IGNYV
+1615 
-1620 FQNCSS
+1620 
-1626 LKKVYFSENLASIG
+1626 AS
-1640 SYAFNKC
+1640 AFNKC
-1647 SSLTEVKLPES
+1647 SSLKNIDLPDNITTISSTAFQYSGLISIELPIDLVTIGDRAFQSCLSLES
-1658 LTSIGSNAFSGCT
+1658 VVFHDNVTTLGQQVFIYCSALKNVVLSNTLSSVNRGIFASCT
-1671 SLEVINLPDNFSS
+1671 SLETIELPDSLTVIGDSMFSGCS
-1684 ISDYAFSQCTSLKEI
+1684 SLKYVKLPGEATSLGSSVFASCTSLETI
-1699 DFPENVVSIGKYT
+1699 DLPDTISSIG
-1712 FQQCSS
+1712 S
-1718 LQNISISE
+1718 LAFSE
-1726 GLVSI
+1726 T
-1731 GNYAFYQCSSL
+1731 A
-1742 NEISLPDSVN
+1742 
-1752 SIGTGAFK
+1752 
-1760 DCVEL
+1760 
-1765 KSLKLP
+1765 
-1771 ASLTN
+1771 
-1776 VPASIISDTLIES
+1776 IES

-2034 LTQSEFAIPEGVTR
+2034 IAQNEFTVPEGVTR
-2048 IEALAFRGNDNLTKV
+2048 IEALAFRENDNLTKV
-2063 ILPESLVSIGHTA
+2063 ILPESLVSIGHKA
-2076 LYSCANL
+2076 FYSCAAL

-2330 YNMLQSAYDEALK
+2330 YNMLQSAYDEGLK
-2343 AAEDAEK
+2343 TAEDAEK
-2350 AVQEAQK
+2350 AVQEAQE

-2376 LDAFSITAALLLAV
+2376 SDALSITAALLLAV
-2390 ACAVRII
+2390 ACAVLII

>member
-20 FNNTTEFDG
+20 FNNTMEFDG

-100 ANNDTDVMPKATASN
+100 ANNDTDVMPKTASN
-115 GYHGTHVAGIAA
+115 GYHGTHVADIAA
-127 GNSPTFRGVAL
+127 GNSPTFRGVAP

-148 SDSASSATT
+148 SDSASSAKT

-169 IDADVINFSLGSV
+169 IDADVINLSLGSV

-653 GDWTSLPILDSDIYN
+653 GDWTSLPIFDSDIYN
-668 LDDTLTTGAFL
+668 LDDTLTTGTFL

-730 FFGTRRNITGATIE
+730 FLGTRRNITGATIE

-753 YAIYESNTGISKSYH
+753 YAIYESNTGISKSYY

-853 IQCATMAAINMSNW
+853 IQCATMAAINMSNR

-978 PNENVNKDVTWS
+978 PSENVNKNVTWS

-1214 IFEGTALTSIGNYSF
+1214 IFEGNALTSIGNYSF

-1352 KYAFYGCSSLKEIE
+1352 KYTFYGYSSLKEIE

-1541 CALTSLPTYTF
+1541 CAL
-1552 RNCSALTKISLP
+1552 SAIS
-1564 DNLETLGNYVF
+1564 
-1575 YGCTALTEV
+1575 
-1584 EFPNS
+1584 
-1589 ILSIGNYVFSGCTAL
+1589 
-1604 AEIEFPDSLLS
+1604 
-1615 IGNYV
+1615 
-1620 FQNCSS
+1620 
-1626 LKKVYFSENLASIG
+1626 AS
-1640 SYAFNKC
+1640 AFNKC
-1647 SSLTEVKLPES
+1647 SSLKNIDLPDNITTISSTAFQYSGLISIELPIDLVTIGDRAFQSCLSLES
-1658 LTSIGSNAFSGCT
+1658 VVFHDNVTTLGQQVFIYCSALKNVVLSNTLSSVNRGIFASCT
-1671 SLEVINLPDNFSS
+1671 SLETIELPDSLTVIGDSMFSGCS
-1684 ISDYAFSQCTSLKEI
+1684 SLKYVKLPGEATSLGSSVFASCTSLETI
-1699 DFPENVVSIGKYT
+1699 DLPDTISSIG
-1712 FQQCSS
+1712 S
-1718 LQNISISE
+1718 LAFSE
-1726 GLVSI
+1726 T
-1731 GNYAFYQCSSL
+1731 A
-1742 NEISLPDSVN
+1742 
-1752 SIGTGAFK
+1752 
-1760 DCVEL
+1760 
-1765 KSLKLP
+1765 
-1771 ASLTN
+1771 
-1776 VPASIISDTLIES
+1776 IES

-1854 FTSLPSQFFAYKTAG
+1854 ITSLPSQFFAYKTAG

-1879 MVSSYLF
+1879 MVQKQLFYFSY
-1886 KNSRIKE
+1886 IKE
-1893 VIIET
+1893 IIIET
-1898 PFTEIHSYMYN
+1898 PITSIGDQMFYYAKG
-1909 YSHLEKIV
+1909 LEKIV

-1984 SGVYLDNQISYTTWT
+1984 SGVYLDNQISYTTWS
-1999 SSLETLII
+1999 SSLETLIL

-2034 LTQSEFAIPEGVTR
+2034 IAQNEFTVPEGVTR
-2048 IEALAFRGNDNLTKV
+2048 IEAFAFRENDNLTKV

-2076 LYSCANL
+2076 LYSCAAL

-2098 YVNDDFY
+2098 YVNDDF
-2105 QYSIFTD
+2105 I
-2112 KFLTNISD
+2112 
-2120 ADGSLE
+2120 
-2126 MIRPSNGKG
+2126 
-2135 YDSKYYLT
+2135 
-2143 YFGTV
+2143 
-2148 QLSEEVYEPAAKEL
+2148 
-2162 AATILNTQVFS
+2162 
-2173 LDDSDNI
+2173 NI
-2180 AQLRAAYDALSDA
+2180 AYLP
-2193 QKAHM
+2193 
-2198 GSEVLAK
+2198 
-2205 LTELEN
+2205 TN
-2211 SIALLVSQAAD
+2211 S
-2222 LSAANVIND
+2222 
-2231 AIDIY
+2231 
-2236 FNSQYPS
+2236 
-2243 AQDMLDAI
+2243 
-2251 GKIMTDYDALTEN
+2251 
-2264 QKGYVNYNVILYG
+2264 
-2277 YDLAEANIVSEAIA
+2277 
-2291 VLSAGSDKTD
+2291 
-2301 IENARA
+2301 
-2307 AYEALNDTQK
+2307 
-2317 ALVNNYSDLLTAE
+2317 
-2330 YNMLQSAYDEALK
+2330 
-2343 AAEDAEK
+2343 
-2350 AVQEAQK
+2350 
-2357 EIEDLKEQ
+2357 
-2365 LRTSII
+2365 
-2371 SCQGE
+2371 
-2376 LDAFSITAALLLAV
+2376 
-2390 ACAVRII
+2390 
-2397 IKKKNKIS
+2397 
-2405 NK
+2405 